1 MAPTVYWGN
10 GHYYEYV
17 PSNQYWGS
25 VEYDARQRSHQG
37 LQGYLATVT
46 SAGEN
51 EFIQQRSNNNAAIA
65 GDAYL
70 GGFWVNN
77 NRTWSWKT
85 GPENGSWFWENNAAV
100 TGWYSNWQAAGRNGD
115 GSQGADALQMW
126 ANNGSNTGKW
136 DDTNSKHNYITEYGW
151 SGPQFT
157 VGLTGTPIN
166 GIENGT
172 AARFTI
178 TANKF
183 VPSDYYDVRNTDGN
197 TNALISIPL
206 TFGGTATLGVDYTV
220 SYSNG
225 LGGNGSNAYIKNG
238 SSVDVIIT
246 QINDSIWESTKD
258 VTITINDNDVNNDT
272 YAIAQGATTF
282 QRAIIS
288 DDEPVLTM
296 GNSLRK
302 SIYFPYNDASVSLDS
317 LTAAYTSFDAT
328 INKNFDGFTAEG
340 LIDNFAVRWQGYVK
354 IETTGQYI
362 FTARGDDGLR
372 LKVNNNQVI
381 NQWQVQGATSYSSSQ
396 IQLTAGSWVPVQLD
410 YYQGNGG
417 KEVSLS
423 WTRPNPNGGAA
434 ITELIP
440 SSSFAPYL
448 PTQQTGS
455 VSEGPNGG
463 ADTIAQ
469 GFTIYSNKNITN
481 TLDVKVAAA
490 STGGASYSSQ
500 SAQMATFNN
509 ASRNALQLNGSTY
522 LNVGNPSKLQL
533 SAGTI
538 EAWIKTSGAGSGDR
552 AILTKVGNFE
562 LKLVDNKLA
571 IHNFGTNATTVIQ
584 PDLYLNDNRWH
595 HVALAFGSSTASV
608 YVDGKQVGSNSYT
621 YSSPSP
627 AANNVTI
634 GGWSNYSQP
643 TNASFDEVRIWNR
656 KLTGDEIKNYNTYPL
671 DQGNLPAGLVA
682 YFPMDEGSGSTV
694 FDKTANPS
702 NASIIGTANWAG
714 AVQASANNQGFAQLG
729 GSSSRVGDN
738 YMVFA
743 NQNDANNKANP
754 LGGTGISTVSITTAA
769 QSGQNFLS
777 LNGSNQYAT
786 LPQQSLGGP
795 LTIESWVKLNSY
807 SDWSR
812 IIDLGNGP
820 GNNNIMIGF
829 KENTGTLFF
838 QGIDASGATYIH
850 ITTSVQPP
858 LNQWNHIAASIDSN
872 RNTTLYLNGVAIGS
886 AVASALPPVATRS
899 NNYVGRSNWPGDAY
913 LNGSIDELRI
923 YNTARTADTISND
936 RYNTVNPSDS
946 SLVYAYSFNSASG
959 NQSPSNLTGAS
970 SASLLNG
977 ASIGSSAALDGS
989 PAANNLWLRVLGD
1002 AYAKPN
1008 EKIQLELIDNAYGI
1022 TTDGYTVVG
1031 SPNSLTISDSAPVV
1045 SILSTVDPTEGSLG
1059 YVDLSF
1065 DKPVTSAAGL
1075 KLKYTLSGN
1084 ATAGQDYLY
1093 PTARLNTDPNSAN
1106 YQAQNIV
1113 YFAKGS
1119 TGGRI
1124 YLPGV
1129 QDAVAEGLE
1138 SIQLTLVDNIETN
1151 SDSNPFSYTGYS
1163 IAANASQTTL
1173 NLKDSGYYAP
1183 GVAIT
1188 AQGKTGT
1195 AALRFNGSSDRLR
1208 TSISEAAT
1216 NTSRE
1221 LVFRTTSANG
1231 GLYQLNANATSDYLG
1246 LYLQNGNLVS
1256 KLGASSLLST
1266 TAGNY
1271 ADGNWHRVL
1280 VTVGSNGGHCL
1291 YVDGQLVASNS
1302 VQTSA
1307 SGGPFSSSFVGYNGN
1322 GGSAGSYFNG
1332 DIRSLRNWDQ
1342 ELTSNHATGLPTTLP
1357 AAKNWLDFN
1366 SNRIVD
1372 YTAAAGSLAS
1382 SLTVEG
1388 SLQTVTTTQVRATSS
1403 NTAALQL
1410 KLTSQPTDSVTMVI
1424 TATNASVASGAS
1436 LTFTPSTWDTAQTV
1450 NLTGISSS
1458 QQATITASAS
1468 SSDSN
1473 YIRSS
1478 TLTVLPFGWSGSQQL
1493 DLVEGGPV
1501 VAIVPIASISA
1512 TNNSVE
1518 GPTKGD
1524 KSGFEI
1530 VFTDPVPTGGGELL
1544 FTLNQGLSG
1553 NGIAKV
1559 DSKEFGANLSGGIL
1573 QLDGTAN
1580 GYAALPSKLMGGALT
1595 IEAWVNVKQFTNW
1608 ARIVDLGNG
1617 DSNSNIILGFE
1628 TTTGK
1633 PMFQLQNGT
1642 GSYLIDLKTN
1652 VALQLGQWAHVA
1664 ATIDANKLATIYIN
1678 GVSAGTGTATA
1689 LPATLSRTSNLVG
1702 KSNNIND
1709 SGFNGLISDL
1719 RVYSGARTADQI
1731 SADRYSAVNNS
1742 DSTLTYAYSFNNTAN
1757 SSLTGPSNEA
1767 PVLFPGATLI
1777 PGADID
1783 VHVDHTYRPLQ
1794 FSGANNQSLDLPNKT
1809 IGGDLSI
1816 EAWVNLSAYASN
1828 GTIVDIG
1835 SGGSGA
1841 TTDNITLGFDG
1852 ATGSPVFRLF
1862 NGSTKILELKANTSY
1877 VPLNQWSHVAAT
1889 IDSNRLATLYINGV
1903 AVGSAT
1909 ASAAASS
1916 LLRNKTRI
1924 GNTVVSSAPINGSL
1938 RDLNIYDVCRT
1949 SAQIKQDLY
1958 TSPSQSLS
1966 TGNNPSLLWS
1976 YALNNSRNN
1985 RFSSTSPGEVL
1996 VNGSFASTP
2005 TYGILLDA
2013 GSQTTSVA
2021 LTSVDNNIAQGNR
2034 TVQINV
2040 LPSAGYGI
2048 STTSTSTFTLSDNDE
2063 AGLDLAVLVNDQA
2076 NSNSNAT
2083 WSPLSDGN
2091 YKITVSEADRQG
2103 SSITRHT
2110 IGVRLKSQPL
2120 ATVLVQIPASTS
2132 NAVDVYNA
2140 DTIVPFAGLTFTPGD
2155 WSTYKKIDVVGKD
2168 DGQAAGDRN
2177 TYLSFSLSN
2186 SSDTTYQSV
2195 TSGVDVLTSNADTL
2209 SISSGLAAQPDS
2221 TGTVAFLSTT
2231 PGGSIG
2237 ELGSLELDGSSTG
2250 YATLPQKSI
2259 GGPLTFETWVNL
2271 KSYTNWS
2278 RILDLGNGPGNNNIM
2293 LGLTGDTG
2301 NLFFQVID
2309 GSGVTTVHINPS
2321 VQPPLNQWNHIAAT
2335 IDSNRNAT
2343 LYLNGAVIGS
2353 AVATALPPVTT
2364 RSNNYIGRSNWQA
2377 DANLNGSIQDLR
2389 LYSASRTQSQIIAD
2403 SQSTVNPADATLTY
2417 AYRFN
2422 GNTNSSRSGDPATTQ
2437 FSGASLRGE
2446 GSSGLNFNGSTAQYA
2461 SLTPKSLGGPLTMEA
2476 WVNVKQYTN
2485 YPSIIDLGNGVG
2497 VNQIML
2503 WLNEATGKPRFL
2515 IQDAAGNNVLDVI
2528 ASVPLQLNQWA
2539 HVAATIDSN
2548 KLATIYVNGVS
2559 VATGTASALPET
2571 LSRSSNLIGK
2581 ASRSWHDGFN
2591 GTIRDVRVYSG
2602 ARTVEQI
2609 NADRF
2614 SAISADDS
2622 LVYGYDL
2629 VNSATSA
2636 TNPSE
2641 VATVVGSTFGP
2652 STGNTGNQTFTVS
2665 LKQARSTDTPVY
2677 FQLDGT
2683 SKERIGSDLIINEFS
2698 RSTAR
2703 GLNEFIFDNYV
2714 QQTASDQLQASSFS
2728 RRQVDSNGINET
2740 YASTYASASSPLR
2753 YALRWTGF
2761 VYIPTDGYYAF
2772 KSKSDSGV
2780 RLTINN
2786 QLLIDRWNNVATSA
2800 TNPTTTYIADSLYL
2814 TGGTYVPIAYDY
2826 FDSNTAS
2833 TNTSIAQLWW
2843 QRPNP
2848 AGVGTTEELIPANH
2862 FSVNGLDSVLIP
2874 ANSTSASF
2882 SVSTVDNLIAQ
2893 KNDQL
2898 TFSLLSNP
2906 GIKIKAGS
2914 YTQTGSQTTIKLK
2927 LDGAYQDSLALS
2939 SGTTLDFRVDDG
2951 QSGGS
2956 VVNSIT
2962 LTSDVTLFNGFE
2974 VSVTGTHAN
2983 ANAFTT
2989 SMAAAYRPVTYRPNL
3004 NVVATSA
3011 FTNTGLSRQ
3020 LFAGYTDP
3028 SKGLYALTPTTT
3040 ATDSNSINETDA
3052 SFAPLTPTD
3061 NFAARWTGYIKIPS
3075 TGTYRFRTVAD
3086 NGVRLYVDGTN
3097 LIDNWTASVQRSI
3110 ESTAQNYTQGQ
3121 LVAVTMDYYS
3131 TTGTSTAQL
3140 EWSYSGTGVTTVTN
3154 QVIPDSSFSQLSG
3167 TIGLKLNES
3176 DASLTR
3182 SLKAGDA
3189 LQFSNGTSLRVN
3201 SDVTLSTTAT
3211 AVSASLSAIA
3221 PEATVSSGATLT
3233 LPAAAGA
3240 QVTVIDNDRAGFRIT
3255 SDAAGLQTVLAT
3267 DSFSINEA
3275 DSNGPGLTRYLAL
3288 TTQPTK
3294 TVTVFLESAAT
3305 NHALLK
3311 DGSSSQAQ
3319 KRIPLTFTPS
3329 NWSTPQ
3335 AFSVIPQRDQIDT
3348 GNVDVGIF
3356 ATATSDDLFYNSL
3369 KPENNGK
3376 VFNIN
3381 KVDMDVPA
3389 INTSAVSVATG
3400 EGSNSNGSF
3409 TVSLSTKPT
3418 ANVNVTL
3425 HPADGQFTV
3434 NNASINNDQVLVFT
3448 PTNWNIPQQVQV
3460 QAVANNIVQDTT
3472 ISQLQLKSS
3481 SSDASYTN
3489 LTTSDVSVVITHNT
3503 LPTVRLELVSLSE
3516 ATAENGKPASWR
3528 LVSNAPVPSSWG
3540 STGLVVGYGVSN
3552 ALSSANL
3559 DGNATESVS
3568 INSLVQG
3575 LNSSGTIRIAPG
3587 QTTSNAFI
3595 MPIDD
3600 FAVDGVDKTFQLNL
3614 QAGSGYTL
3622 DPSASSA
3629 TITIK
3634 DDDNAGIMIVQAGER
3649 TMAVEGAPASQFQ
3662 VCLLSQPTST
3672 VTLQLADIS
3681 TVASGQSGTPI
3692 SQLTINNPTLTFT
3705 KDNWNVLQ
3713 VVNVVANDDNRIEDG
3728 TGSRLNTGIHTGQ
3741 IQYTFT
3747 SNDTNYASAG
3757 KADNHFTKTRQDI
3770 DILDRPLDPAT
3781 YQGLD
3786 QALTTLMDGLN
3797 ALSLPMVGNLKGKVG
3812 LGFNEFLDK
3821 LIDSIRTT
3829 PQLTSKKLEK
3839 LLKDSIGVGI
3849 TVDMTMDTQGLAI
3862 SFGIQDQY
3870 ALYSIPLAADFAIPA
3885 FGFQTKGAIDGT
3897 FNYAAV
3903 LKMGVDKQKGFYLD
3917 TNNTTFTAN
3926 YKTGLSDNFSLTGGL
3941 GYLQLDAVNKA
3952 SPHTGSNG
3960 ASMAGLTGEKTGMD
3974 ASFTLTLNS
3983 PYTSNAASPFNV
3995 ATKVDVSKLLSTN
4008 FSNLF
4013 QYSFSGNA
4021 ALSLGVTTSV
4031 GGSSVIP
4038 SFSFD
4043 LSSIMPLFDYTN
4055 KPDESTSAQAQASNI
4070 FFDNIKLDMG
4080 SFVTGLIRPSIAAI
4094 DGILK
4099 PIYPIINALYA
4110 DTYVFSKLGIASA
4123 FDGNG
4128 DGKASTIE
4136 LARFTANLIARLNP
4150 GNPKALQLVQSIDN
4164 TIEFCDTLKGVID
4177 LMGELSSMSKDESY
4191 TIDFGSYT
4199 LPNFN
4204 ASSDNPADS
4213 TNNKDVNNQSGTL
4226 ASSQSTS
4233 NAAKNKTGRGAKLS
4247 QVFNNLKDLGFQ
4259 IPLIE
4264 DPANIIKLLFGQ
4276 NVDLFTWQLPST
4288 GLSSSVEKVFPI
4300 YGALYGVMRGGYGMS
4315 TDLSFGFD
4323 TAGIQQWS
4331 RGGFNLKDSYQALD
4345 GFYVATGRPQLT
4357 FEALMEAGLGL
4368 GGNGIRVDMT
4378 GGLLGTAEFELLDPG
4393 GVSGTSD
4400 GKLRGSEIA
4409 ANITNPLNLFQLTG
4423 QIAAVLNAQAQIGI
4437 DAGTFTYWMTVWK
4450 QRLATIPIFKFGIGG
4465 SYGSGQASNS
4475 YLQGSTVFFDGNFNG
4490 IIDPGEPTAITS
4502 QEDGSYSLEID
4513 NRTFD
4518 TNHNGTIDSEEGML
4532 VVYGGVDSV
4541 SQAPIRT
4548 PFVAPYGAMVTPL
4561 TSLYAYSLII
4571 AKDKPGF
4578 SEDAVKAKIQEFFL
4592 LGNYDFLNR
4601 DPEGDLLQAETADGN
4616 SSFFLTAEQKV
4627 TAKNAYMAHIKLH
4640 LASYYLETLGE
4651 NVLPNLFPN
4660 DLPNKLRLNKE
4671 LYSQIIAYIEATDAQ
4686 DPTGSKLTIS
4696 TFNTIYSAIADGM
4709 IAYISQATTD
4719 QRSIATVKSLLT
4731 NIASRSEL
4739 AFNELD
4745 AIANAYEGRAFFDKV
4760 NEVKAAIFDGILSE
4774 MTSAINLYQ
4783 ASPAIPMLANGAKF
4797 DPTNPISFKKKSTL
4811 LATDPL
4817 VKMNDTMIDFKA
4829 FLNPGSSRT
4838 SLGFDL
4844 KAVGGSLLSE
4854 LDPDKTGIQK
4864 SNKQLSYFIIDDL
4877 TGIKTPFLYDPVEG
4891 VGARFY
4897 DLTGS
4902 GMANFVHLHYMDGKL
4917 GDMDGVKDGTISDP
4931 SSAAV
4936 VDSTP
4941 TLHLVNPNTLQI
4953 GDISI
4958 TVDTALFVSLTL
4970 KSNSADLNEIGYLV
4984 LNSGDDPNSVS
4995 LADLL
5000 SKGQILFSSL
5010 ATASNLSLGSTL
5022 LSRDLQITNNQKILC
5037 FETKGTTLQQL
5048 AAGKTNL
5055 AALGSQFQFLTW
5067 SAQEGSKTAS
5077 LNSNSGLSIEL
5088 NLNNSA
5094 PGLNALISCD
5104 QSFAPVLNTTAL
5116 ADNVLTGSL
5125 SYNREASFNSSVGF
5139 YKVLD
5144 RNGSLFDAV
5153 TGRSLDPTALQ
5164 AADQARYRELA
5175 LSDAN
5180 KTSALDGI
5188 ATTNGQLVQKDFSV
5202 AGGAFYAPFAIVS
5215 STQQTYFAFAAANT
5229 DGINHFKMMGANVF
5243 GLEDMVG
5250 GGDRDYNDLLVGID
5264 FKNYVTV

>member
-17 PSNQYWGS
+17 TDQLWWGS
-25 VEYDARQRSHQG
+25 AEYYAGIRTHQG
-37 LQGYLATVT
+37 LQGYLATVR
-46 SAGEN
+46 SQGEN
-51 EFIQQRSNNNAAIA
+51 EFIHQRSNNNSQI
-65 GDAYL
+65 GGNAYL
-70 GGFWVNN
+70 GGQYVGNKN
-77 NRTWSWKT
+77 TWSWKT
-85 GPENGSWFWENNAAV
+85 GPDAGIWFWENNAAV
-100 TGWYSNWQAAGRNGD
+100 PGQYNNRQNSGWNGD
-115 GSQGADALQMW
+115 
-126 ANNGSNTGKW
+126 NGSADSLAMWSSDGKW
-136 DDTNSKHNYITEYGW
+136 DDTNNKKNYITEYGW

-166 GIENGT
+166 GIENGSP
-172 AARFTI
+172 AKFTI

-183 VPSDYYDVRNTDGN
+183 VPNDYYDVRYANDN
-197 TNALISIPL
+197 NNALINIPL
-206 TFGGTATLGVDYTV
+206 TFGGTAALGVDYTV

-225 LGGNGSNAYIKNG
+225 MGGNGSNAFIKNG

-246 QINDSIWESTKD
+246 PINDSIWESTKD
-258 VTITINDNDVNNDT
+258 ITLTISDNDTNNDT
-272 YAIAQGATTF
+272 YAIAEGATTF

-296 GNSLRK
+296 GHSLRK
-302 SIYFPYNDASVSLDS
+302 SIYFPYNDSSVSLDS

-328 INKNFDGFTAEG
+328 INKDFDGFTAEG
-340 LIDNFAVRWQGYVK
+340 LTDNFAVRWQGYVK
-354 IETTGQYI
+354 IQTTGQYV

-381 NQWQVQGATSYSSSQ
+381 NQWQVQGATSYNSSP
-396 IQLTAGSWVPVQLD
+396 IQLTAGSWVPLQLD

-423 WTRPNPNGGAA
+423 WTRPNPNGGTA

-448 PTQQTGS
+448 PTQLTGS

-469 GFTIYSNKNITN
+469 GFTIYSNKNINN

-509 ASRNALQLNGSTY
+509 ASKHALQLNGSTY

-533 SAGTI
+533 TTGTV
-538 EAWIKTSGAGSGDR
+538 EVWIKTSNAGSGDR
-552 AILTKVGNFE
+552 LIFTKNGSFE
-562 LKLVDNKLA
+562 LKLIDNKLTLY
-571 IHNFGTNATTVIQ
+571 NFGTSLHTIIQ

-595 HVALAFGSSTASV
+595 HVALAFGSGTASV

-621 YSSPSP
+621 YSSPNPS
-627 AANNVTI
+627 ANNVTI
-634 GGWSNYSQP
+634 GGWNGYSQP
-643 TNASFDEVRIWNR
+643 TNAAIDEVRIWNR
-656 KLTGDEIKNYNTYPL
+656 KLSGDEIKNYNTYPL
-671 DQGNLPAGLVA
+671 DQGNLPSGLVA

-694 FDKTANPS
+694 VDKTANPS
-702 NASIIGTANWAG
+702 NATIVGTANWTG

-769 QSGQNFLS
+769 QSGQNFLA

-795 LTIESWVKLNSY
+795 LTIESLVKFNSY
-807 SDWSR
+807 TTWSR

-829 KENTGTLFF
+829 TGNTGTLFF
-838 QGIDASGATYIH
+838 QGIDASGATYVH

-858 LNQWNHIAASIDSN
+858 LNQWNQIAASIDSN
-872 RNTTLYLNGVAIGS
+872 RNATLYLNGVAIGS
-886 AVASALPPVATRS
+886 AVATALPPVATRS
-899 NNYVGRSNWPGDAY
+899 NNYIGRSNWSADAY

-923 YNTARTADTISND
+923 YSTARTADTIRND
-936 RYNTVNPSDS
+936 RYNTVNPGDS
-946 SLVYAYSFNSASG
+946 TLVYAYSFNSASS

-970 SASLLNG
+970 GVSLLNG
-977 ASIGSSAALDGS
+977 ASIGSSDAVDGS

-1008 EKIQLELIDNAYGI
+1008 QQIQLDLVDNAYGI
-1022 TTDGYTVVG
+1022 TADGYTVVG

-1045 SILSTVDPTEGSLG
+1045 SILSKVDPTEGSLG

-1075 KLKYTLSGN
+1075 KVKYTLSGN

-1113 YFAKGS
+1113 YFAAGS

-1151 SDSNPFSYTGYS
+1151 SNNFTYTGYS
-1163 IAANASQTTL
+1163 VAANASQTTL

-1221 LVFRTTSANG
+1221 IVFRTSSANG

-1266 TAGNY
+1266 TARNY
-1271 ADGNWHRVL
+1271 ADNNWHRVL

-1302 VQTSA
+1302 AQTSA

-1388 SLQTVTTTQVRATSS
+1388 SLQTVTTTQVRATSN

-1424 TATNASVASGAS
+1424 TATNATVASGAS
-1436 LTFTPSTWDTAQTV
+1436 LTFTSSNWDTAQTV

-1458 QQATITASAS
+1458 QLATITASAS

-1473 YIRSS
+1473 YNRSS

-1518 GPTKGD
+1518 GPTKAD
-1524 KSGFEI
+1524 KSGFDI
-1530 VFTDPVPTGGGELL
+1530 VLTDPVATGGGELL

-1559 DSKEFGANLSGGIL
+1559 DSNQVGAILSGGIL
-1573 QLDGTAN
+1573 QLDSSAN
-1580 GYAALPSKLMGGALT
+1580 GYAALPSKSIGGALT
-1595 IEAWVNVKQFTNW
+1595 IEAWVNIKSYANW
-1608 ARIVDLGNG
+1608 SRIIDFGNGALNHNIVLGQLGSTGRLVFHVYDGSGNRIVDLEPLTQIPLN
-1617 DSNSNIILGFE
+1617 E
-1628 TTTGK
+1628 WT
-1633 PMFQLQNGT
+1633 
-1642 GSYLIDLKTN
+1642 
-1652 VALQLGQWAHVA
+1652 HVA
-1664 ATIDANKLATIYIN
+1664 ATIDPQRNAKLYMN
-1678 GVSAGTGTATA
+1678 GAVIGTALA
-1689 LPATLSRTSNLVG
+1689 SSLPATMQR
-1702 KSNNIND
+1702 SNNYVGRSNWGGD
-1709 SGFNGLISDL
+1709 AYLNGSLSDL
-1719 RVYSGARTADQI
+1719 RVYSGARTAEQI
-1731 SADRYSAVNNS
+1731 NQDRYTSVDAS
-1742 DSTLTYAYSFNNTAN
+1742 DSSLTYAYSFNNTAN
-1757 SSLTGPSNEA
+1757 SSLAGSNNGA
-1767 PVLFPGATLI
+1767 PTLFSGATLVSG
-1777 PGADID
+1777 PDIT
-1783 VHVDHTYRPLQ
+1783 VQADHTYRPLK
-1794 FSGANNQSLDLPNKT
+1794 FNGVSNQYLDLPNKT

-1835 SGGSGA
+1835 SGA
-1841 TTDNITLGFDG
+1841 TTDNITLAFDG
-1852 ATGSPVFRLF
+1852 ATGSPVFRIF
-1862 NGSTKILELKANTSY
+1862 NGSTKVLELKATTSY

-1903 AVGSAT
+1903 AVASAT

-1916 LLRNKTRI
+1916 LLRNETRI
-1924 GNTVVSSAPINGSL
+1924 GNTVLSSAPLNGSL
-1938 RDLNIYDVCRT
+1938 RDLNIYNVCRS
-1949 SAQIKQDLY
+1949 SAQIKEDLY
-1958 TSPSQSLS
+1958 TSPNQSLS
-1966 TGNNPSLLWS
+1966 TGSNPSLLWS
-1976 YALNNSRNN
+1976 YALNNNTIS
-1985 RFSSTSPGEVL
+1985 RFSSTSTGETL
-1996 VNGSFASTP
+1996 SNGSFATTP
-2005 TYGILLDA
+2005 TYGIMLEA
-2013 GSQTTSVA
+2013 GTQAASIA
-2021 LTSVDNNIAQGNR
+2021 LTSVDNNIAQGDR
-2034 TVQINV
+2034 TVQINL

-2048 STTSTSTFTLSDNDE
+2048 STTSTSTFTLSDDDA
-2063 AGLDLAVLVNDQA
+2063 AGLDLALLVKDQA
-2076 NSNSNAT
+2076 DPTTDAT
-2083 WSPLSDGN
+2083 WSPLNDGN

-2103 SSITRHT
+2103 ATITTRHT

-2120 ATVLVQIPASTS
+2120 ATVLVQTPASTS
-2132 NAVDVYNA
+2132 TAIDVYNA
-2140 DTIVPFAGLTFTPGD
+2140 GTITPFSGLTFTPGD
-2155 WSTYKKIDVVGKD
+2155 WSTYKMIDIVGRD

-2177 TYLSFSLSN
+2177 TYLNFSLSN

-2195 TSGVDVLTSNADTL
+2195 TSGVDVLTSNADSLT
-2209 SISSGLAAQPDS
+2209 ISSGLAAQPDS

-2237 ELGSLELDGSSTG
+2237 EVGALVLDGSNTG
-2250 YATLPQKSI
+2250 YATLPSKSI
-2259 GGPLTFETWVNL
+2259 GGALTVGSWVNI

-2278 RILDLGNGPGNNNIM
+2278 RIIDFGNGAGNHNIF
-2293 LGLTGDTG
+2293 LGQFESSGRLV
-2301 NLFFQVID
+2301 FQVFD
-2309 GSGVTTVHINPS
+2309 GSGNLLVDLKSTNQIA
-2321 VQPPLNQWNHIAAT
+2321 LNEWTHVAAT
-2335 IDSNRNAT
+2335 IDDQKNVK
-2343 LYLNGAVIGS
+2343 LYINGAVIGA
-2353 AVATALPPVTT
+2353 AVASSLPATIQ
-2364 RSNNYIGRSNWQA
+2364 RSNNFVGRSNWGG
-2377 DANLNGSIQDLR
+2377 DSYLNGSISDLR
-2389 LYSASRTQSQIIAD
+2389 VYSGARTADQINTD
-2403 SQSTVNPADATLTY
+2403 RYSTVNASDSSLTY
-2417 AYRFN
+2417 AYGFN
-2422 GNTNSSRSGDPATTQ
+2422 GTASSSRSGDEAATQ
-2437 FSGASLRGE
+2437 FSGASLVGG
-2446 GSSGLNFNGSTAQYA
+2446 GSGGLNFNGSTAQYA
-2461 SLTPKSLGGPLTMEA
+2461 SLTPKTLGGPLTMEA

-2485 YPSIIDLGNGVG
+2485 WPSIIDLGNGVG
-2497 VNQIML
+2497 VHQIILML
-2503 WLNEATGKPRFL
+2503 HEASGKPRFL

-2559 VATGTASALPET
+2559 VGTGIATALPAT

-2581 ASRSWHDGFN
+2581 ASRSWHDNLN
-2591 GTIRDVRVYSG
+2591 GTIRDVRVYSE
-2602 ARTVEQI
+2602 ARSIEQI

-2614 SAISADDS
+2614 NAISADDS

-2641 VATVVGSTFGP
+2641 VATIVGSTFGP
-2652 STGNTGNQTFTVS
+2652 SNGNTGSQTFTVS
-2665 LKQARSTDTPVY
+2665 LKQARSTDTRVY
-2677 FQLDGT
+2677 LQLDGT
-2683 SKERIGSDLIINEFS
+2683 SRERVNSDFIINESS
-2698 RSTAR
+2698 RTTSK

-2714 QQTASDQLQASSFS
+2714 QQASSDQLAASSFS

-2740 YASTYASASSPLR
+2740 YASTYGSASTPLR

-2761 VYIPTDGYYAF
+2761 VYIPTDGYYVF

-2780 RLTINN
+2780 RLTIDN
-2786 QLLIDRWNNVATSA
+2786 QLLIDRWHNVATSA
-2800 TNPTTTYIADSLYL
+2800 TNPSTTYIADSLYL
-2814 TGGTYVPIAYDY
+2814 AGGTYVPITYDY
-2826 FDSNTAS
+2826 YDSNTSSA
-2833 TNTSIAQLWW
+2833 NTSIAQLWW

-2848 AGVGTTEELIPANH
+2848 SGVGTTDELIPANH

-2898 TFSLLSNP
+2898 SFSLLSNP

-2914 YTQTGSQTTIKLK
+2914 YTQSGSTTTIKLK
-2927 LDGAYQDSLALS
+2927 LNGAYQDSLLLS
-2939 SGTTLDFRVDDG
+2939 SGTVLDFLVDDG
-2951 QSGGS
+2951 QSVGS

-2962 LTSDVTLFNGFE
+2962 LTADVTLFNGFE
-2974 VSVTGTHAN
+2974 VSATGTHAN

-2989 SMAAAYRPVTYRPNL
+2989 TMAAAYRPESYRPNL
-3004 NVVATSA
+3004 NVVATSN

-3020 LFAGYTDP
+3020 LFSGYTDP
-3028 SKGLYALTPTTT
+3028 SIGLYALVPTAT
-3040 ATDSNSINETDA
+3040 ATDSNGINETDA
-3052 SFAPLTPTD
+3052 SFAPLSPTN

-3086 NGVRLYVDGTN
+3086 NGVRLYVDGTK
-3097 LIDNWTASVQRSI
+3097 LIDNWTASVQRTIDSGDQ
-3110 ESTAQNYTQGQ
+3110 TYTQGQ

-3140 EWSYSGTGVTTVTN
+3140 QWSYSGTGVTTVTN
-3154 QVIPDSSFSQLSG
+3154 QVIPDSAFSQLSG
-3167 TIGLKLNES
+3167 SIGLRLNES
-3176 DASLTR
+3176 DATLTR

-3201 SDVTLSTTAT
+3201 TDVTLSTTAT
-3211 AVSASLSAIA
+3211 TVSASLSAFA
-3221 PEATVSSGATLT
+3221 PEATVSSGATLS
-3233 LPAAAGA
+3233 LPASTGA

-3255 SDAAGLQTVLAT
+3255 SDAAGLQSVLAT
-3267 DSFSINEA
+3267 DTFSINEA
-3275 DSNGPGLTRYLAL
+3275 DSNGTGLTRYLAL

-3294 TVTVFLESAAT
+3294 TVTVYLESAAT

-3356 ATATSDDLFYNSL
+3356 VTATSDDLFYNNL
-3369 KPENNGK
+3369 RPGTNGK
-3376 VFNIN
+3376 VFTIS

-3389 INTSAVSVATG
+3389 IITSAVSVATG

-3418 ANVNVTL
+3418 ANVNVIL
-3425 HPADGQFTV
+3425 HPTDGQFTV

-3448 PTNWNIPQQVQV
+3448 PSNWNIPQQVQV

-3489 LTTSDVSVVITHNT
+3489 LTTTDVSVVITHNS
-3503 LPTVRLELVSLSE
+3503 LPTVRLELVQLSE

-3528 LVSNAPVPSSWG
+3528 LVSNAPIPTSWG
-3540 STGLVVGYGVSN
+3540 STGLVVGYSVSN

-3559 DGNATESVS
+3559 DGTTTEPVL

-3587 QTTSNAFI
+3587 QTTSNAFV

-3600 FAVDGVDKTFQLNL
+3600 FTVDGVDKTFQLNL
-3614 QAGSGYTL
+3614 QAGSSYNL
-3622 DPSASSA
+3622 DPSASTA

-3634 DDDNAGIMIVQAGER
+3634 DDDVAGIMIVQAGER
-3649 TMAVEGAPASQFQ
+3649 TMAVERATASQFQ

-3672 VTLQLADIS
+3672 VTIQLSDIS
-3681 TVASGQSGTPI
+3681 TVAAGQSGTPI
-3692 SQLTINNPTLTFT
+3692 RQLTVNNPTLTFT

-3713 VVNVVANDDNRIEDG
+3713 VVNIAANDDNRIEDG
-3728 TGSRLNTGIHTGQ
+3728 TGTRLNTGIHTGQ
-3741 IQYTFT
+3741 IQYAFT
-3747 SNDTNYASAG
+3747 SNDSNYSSAG
-3757 KADNHFTKTRQDI
+3757 KAANHFTNTTQAI

-3797 ALSLPMVGNLKGKVG
+3797 ALSLPMVGNLEGKVG
-3812 LGFNEFLDK
+3812 LGFNKFLDK
-3821 LIDSIRTT
+3821 LIDSIRTA

-3839 LLKDSIGVGI
+3839 LLRDSIGVDI
-3849 TVDMTMDTQGLAI
+3849 DVDMTMNSEGLAI
-3862 SFGIQDQY
+3862 TFGIEDQY
-3870 ALYSIPLAADFAIPA
+3870 DLYSIPLAADFGIPA
-3885 FGFQTKGAIDGT
+3885 FGFQTNGAIDGT
-3897 FNYAAV
+3897 FDYSAV
-3903 LKMGVDKQKGFYLD
+3903 LAMGIDINNGFYLD
-3917 TNNTTFTAN
+3917 TENTTFTAN
-3926 YKTGLSDNFSLTGGL
+3926 YITGLSDDFSLTGGL
-3941 GYLQLDAVNKA
+3941 GYLQLDAVNKP
-3952 SPHTGSNG
+3952 SPHTDSNG
-3960 ASMAGLTGEKTGMD
+3960 DPVDGLTDESTGMN
-3974 ASFTLTLNS
+3974 ANFTLTLNS
-3983 PYTSNAASPFNV
+3983 PYEDNEARPFTDAS
-3995 ATKVDVSKLLSTN
+3995 KVDVPKLLSTD
-4008 FSNLF
+4008 FSDLF
-4013 QYSFSGNA
+4013 QYSFNGNA
-4021 ALSLGVTTSV
+4021 ALSLGVTTSA

-4055 KPDESTSAQAQASNI
+4055 KPDEPEQPNQQEEESNI
-4070 FFDNIKLDMG
+4070 FFDNIELDMG
-4080 SFVTGLIRPSIAAI
+4080 SFVTGFIRPSIAAI

-4099 PIYPIINALYA
+4099 SIYPIINALYA
-4110 DTYVFSKLGIASA
+4110 DTYVFSKLGIAGV
-4123 FDGNG
+4123 FDDNN

-4136 LARFTANLIARLNP
+4136 LAQFTANLIAKLSP
-4150 GNPKALQLVQSIDN
+4150 GNPKALELVQSIED
-4164 TIEFCDTLKGVID
+4164 TIAFCDTLKGVID
-4177 LMGELSSMSKDESY
+4177 LMGELNSMSKDESF

-4199 LPNFN
+4199 LPNFR

-4213 TNNKDVNNQSGTL
+4213 TSSKNVDNQAGTL

-4233 NAAKNKTGRGAKLS
+4233 AAASTKTGRGAKLS
-4247 QVFNNLKDLGFQ
+4247 KAFNDLKDLGFS

-4264 DPANIIKLLFGQ
+4264 NPANIIKLLFGQ
-4276 NVDLFTWQLPST
+4276 NVDLFTWQLPDT

-4331 RGGFNLKDSYQALD
+4331 RDGFKLQDSYKALD
-4345 GFYVATGRPQLT
+4345 GFYIATGSPQLT
-4357 FEALMEAGLGL
+4357 FEALMEAGLGV
-4368 GGNGIRVDMT
+4368 GGNGIRADIT

-4409 ANITNPLNLFQLTG
+4409 ANISTPLNLFQLTG
-4423 QIAAVLNAQAQIGI
+4423 QIAAVLNTTVQVGI
-4437 DAGTFTYWMTVWK
+4437 DAGAFTYWATVWR

-4518 TNHNGTIDSEEGML
+4518 TNHNGTIESGEGML

-4578 SEDAVKAKIQEFFL
+4578 SEEAVKAKIQDFFL
-4592 LGNYDFLNR
+4592 LDNYDFLNR

-4616 SSFFLTAEQKV
+4616 SSFFLTPEQKV

-4651 NVLPNLFPN
+4651 NVLPNIFPN

-4709 IAYISQATTD
+4709 IAYISQATTH
-4719 QRSIATVKSLLT
+4719 QRSIATVKSMLT

-4745 AIANAYEGRAFFDKV
+4745 AIAKAYEGRAFFDKV

-4783 ASPAIPMLANGAKF
+4783 ASPVIPTLANGAKF

-4829 FLNPGSSRT
+4829 ILKPGTSRT

-4854 LDPDKTGIQK
+4854 LDPDKTGVQK

-4877 TGIKTPFLYDPVEG
+4877 TGIKTPFLFDPVEG

-4902 GMANFVHLHYMDGKL
+4902 GMANFVHLYYVDGKL
-4917 GDMDGVKDGTISDP
+4917 GDMDVVQGTISDP

-4941 TLHLVNPNTLQI
+4941 SLHLINSNTLQI

-4970 KSNSADLNEIGYLV
+4970 RSNSSDLNEIGYLV
-4984 LNSGDDPNSVS
+4984 LDSGDDPNSIS

-5000 SKGQILFSSL
+5000 SNGQILFSSL
-5010 ATASNLSLGSTL
+5010 ATASNLSLGNTQ

-5048 AAGKTNL
+5048 AVGKTNL

-5067 SAQEGSKTAS
+5067 SAQEGSKTAR

-5094 PGLNALISCD
+5094 PGLNALISSD

-5116 ADNVLTGSL
+5116 ADNLLIGSL
-5125 SYNREASFNSSVGF
+5125 SYNREADFNSTVGF
-5139 YKVLD
+5139 YQVLD
-5144 RNGSLFDAV
+5144 RNGSLYDSV
-5153 TGRSLDPTALQ
+5153 TGRTLDPMALL
-5164 AADQARYRELA
+5164 ASDQDRYRELA
-5175 LSDAN
+5175 LSEAN
-5180 KTSALDGI
+5180 LVSALDGI
-5188 ATTNGQLVQKDFSV
+5188 ATTNRQLVQKEFSV
-5202 AGGAFYAPFAIVS
+5202 AGGAYYAPFAIVS
-5215 STQQTYFAFAAANT
+5215 TTQQTYFAFAAVNT
-5229 DGINHFKMMGANVF
+5229 DGVNHFKKMGDNVF
-5243 GLEDMVG
+5243 GLEDIHG

-5264 FKNYVTV
+5264 FKNYVTI

>member
-1 MAPTVYWGN
+1 MAPSVYWGN

-17 PSNQYWGS
+17 STAIDWDN
-25 VEYDARQRSHQG
+25 AKAAANAASHNG
-37 LQGYLATVT
+37 LAGYLATVT
-46 SAGEN
+46 SADEN
-51 EFIQQRSNNNAAIA
+51 DFIYNKSYNNYTQIPNRAWLGAMWDTSTNNWKWVEGPDNGIVFRSNNSVYQGRYNNWS
-65 GDAYL
+65 
-70 GGFWVNN
+70 GG
-77 NRTWSWKT
+77 
-85 GPENGSWFWENNAAV
+85 GPNG
-100 TGWYSNWQAAGRNGD
+100 
-115 GSQGADALQMW
+115 GARFSYYVVMW
-126 ANNGSNTGKW
+126 GPQANNEGTW
-136 DDTNSKHNYITEYGW
+136 DDDNKNTNRAYIREFGIA
-151 SGPQFT
+151 GPQFT
-157 VGLTGTPIN
+157 VGLSGTPIN
-166 GIENGT
+166 GIEGIT
-172 AARFTI
+172 PAKFRI
-178 TANKF
+178 TADRN
-183 VPSDYYDVRNTDGN
+183 VPSDYYDARNTDTN
-197 TNALISIPL
+197 TNALIKIPL
-206 TFGGTATLGVDYTV
+206 TFGGTARLNVDYTV

-225 LGGNGSNAYIKNG
+225 LGYAGTNAYIKDG
-238 SSVDVIIT
+238 SFVDIIIT
-246 QINDSIWESTKD
+246 PTNDSIWESTKD
-258 VTITINDNDVNNDT
+258 VTVTISDNDTNNDT
-272 YAIAQGATTF
+272 YAIAAGATTS
-282 QRAIIS
+282 QRAILS

-302 SIYFPYNDASVSLDS
+302 SIYFPYNDSSVSLDS

-328 INKNFDGFTAEG
+328 INKNSSGFEAEG

-354 IETTGQYI
+354 IQTTGQYV
-362 FTARGDDGLR
+362 FTARGDDGMR

-381 NQWQVQGATSYSSSQ
+381 NQWQVQGATSYDSTP

-423 WTRPNPNGGAA
+423 WTRPNPNGGTA

-463 ADTIAQ
+463 ADTIAP
-469 GFTIYSNKNITN
+469 GFTIYSNKNISTS
-481 TLDVKVAAA
+481 LDLKVAAG

-500 SAQMATFNN
+500 SSQMATFNN
-509 ASRNALQLNGSTY
+509 ASKNALQLNGSTY

-538 EAWIKTSGAGSGDR
+538 EAWIKTSDAGSGDR
-552 AILTKVGNFE
+552 AILTKFGNFE

-584 PDLYLNDNRWH
+584 PNFFLNDNRWH
-595 HVALAFGSSTASV
+595 HVALAFGNGTASV
-608 YVDGKQVGSNSYT
+608 YLDGKQVGDNYAYT
-621 YSSPSP
+621 TPSP
-627 AANNVTI
+627 GANNLTI
-634 GGWSNYSQP
+634 GGWSSYSQP
-643 TNASFDEVRIWNR
+643 TNASIDEVRIWNS
-656 KLTGDEIKNYNTYPL
+656 KLSGEVIKNNSTYPL

-694 FDKTANPS
+694 VDKTANPS
-702 NASIIGTANWAG
+702 NATIVGTANWAG
-714 AVQASANNQGFAQLG
+714 PVQASANNQGFAQLG

-738 YMVFA
+738 YMLFA
-743 NQNDANNKANP
+743 NQTDANNKANP
-754 LGGTGISTVSITTAA
+754 LGGTGLSTVSITTAA
-769 QSGQNFLS
+769 QAGQNFLS
-777 LNGSNQYAT
+777 LNGTNQYAT

-795 LTIESWVKLNSY
+795 LTIETLVKFNSY
-807 SDWSR
+807 TNWSR
-812 IIDLGNGP
+812 IIDLGDGA

-829 KENTGTLFF
+829 TSNTGNLFF
-838 QGIDASGATYIH
+838 QGIDASGTTYVH
-850 ITTSVQPP
+850 ISTSVQPP
-858 LNQWNHIAASIDSN
+858 LDQWNHIAASIDSN
-872 RNTTLYLNGVAIGS
+872 RNATLYLNGVAIGS

-899 NNYVGRSNWPGDAY
+899 NNYVGRSNWSADAY

-923 YNTARTADTISND
+923 YNTARTADSISND
-936 RYNTVNPSDS
+936 RYNTVNPGDS

-970 SASLLNG
+970 GASLLNG
-977 ASIGSSAALDGS
+977 ASIGSSAAVDGN

-1008 EKIQLELIDNAYGI
+1008 QQIQLDLVDNAYGI

-1075 KLKYTLSGN
+1075 KVKYTLSGN

-1093 PTARLNTDPNSAN
+1093 PTARLITDPNAAN
-1106 YQAQNIV
+1106 YTAQNIV
-1113 YFAKGS
+1113 FFRAGS

-1151 SDSNPFSYTGYS
+1151 SNNFTYTGYS
-1163 IAANASQTTL
+1163 VAANASQTTL

-1221 LVFRTTSANG
+1221 IVFRTASANG

-1256 KLGASSLLST
+1256 KLGASSQLST
-1266 TAGNY
+1266 TARNY
-1271 ADGNWHRVL
+1271 ADNNWHRVL

-1302 VQTSA
+1302 AQTSA
-1307 SGGPFSSSFVGYNGN
+1307 SGGPLTTSFVGYNGN

-1424 TATNASVASGAS
+1424 TAVNATVASGTS
-1436 LTFTPSTWDTAQTV
+1436 LTFTSSNWDTAQTV
-1450 NLTGISSS
+1450 NLTGVSSS
-1458 QQATITASAS
+1458 QLATITASAS

-1473 YIRSS
+1473 YNRSS

-1493 DLVEGGPV
+1493 DLVEGGAV

-1518 GPTKGD
+1518 GPTKAD
-1524 KSGFEI
+1524 KSGFDI

-1544 FTLNQGLSG
+1544 FTLNQGLTG

-1559 DSKEFGANLSGGIL
+1559 DSNQAGSILSGGIL
-1573 QLDGTAN
+1573 ELDSSAN
-1580 GYAALPSKLMGGALT
+1580 GYATLPTKSIGGTLT
-1595 IEAWVNVKQFTNW
+1595 IESWINIKSYTNW
-1608 ARIVDLGNG
+1608 SRIIDFGNG
-1617 DSNSNIILGFE
+1617 AGNHNIILG
-1628 TTTGK
+1628 
-1633 PMFQLQNGT
+1633 QLENSGRLFFHVYDGNGNK
-1642 GSYLIDLKTN
+1642 IVNIEPTN
-1652 VALQLGQWAHVA
+1652 QIALNEWTHVA
-1664 ATIDANKLATIYIN
+1664 ATIDDQKNVKLYMN
-1678 GVSAGTGTATA
+1678 GAVVGMAVASS
-1689 LPATLSRTSNLVG
+1689 LPAIMQR
-1702 KSNNIND
+1702 SNNYVGRSNWGGD
-1709 SGFNGLISDL
+1709 AYLNGSLSDL
-1719 RVYSGARTADQI
+1719 RVYSGARTAEQI
-1731 SADRYSAVNNS
+1731 NQDRYTSVDASDNS
-1742 DSTLTYAYSFNNTAN
+1742 LTYAYSFNNTAN
-1757 SSLTGPSNEA
+1757 SSLAGSNNGA
-1767 PVLFPGATLI
+1767 PTLFGGATLVAG
-1777 PGADID
+1777 PDIN
-1783 VHVDHTYRPLQ
+1783 VQADHTYRPLK
-1794 FSGANNQSLDLPNKT
+1794 FNGVSNQYLDLPNKT

-1835 SGGSGA
+1835 SGA
-1841 TTDNITLGFDG
+1841 TTDNITLAFDG

-1862 NGSTKILELKANTSY
+1862 NGSTKILELKATTSY
-1877 VPLNQWSHVAAT
+1877 VHLNQWSHVAAT

-1903 AVGSAT
+1903 AVASAT

-1916 LLRNKTRI
+1916 LLRNETRI
-1924 GNTVVSSAPINGSL
+1924 GNTVLSSAPLNGSL
-1938 RDLNIYDVCRT
+1938 QDLNIYDVCRS
-1949 SAQIKQDLY
+1949 SAQIKEDLY
-1958 TSPSQSLS
+1958 TSPNLSLS

-1976 YALNNSRNN
+1976 YALNNNTIS
-1985 RFSSTSPGEVL
+1985 RFSSTSTGETL
-1996 VNGSFASTP
+1996 ANANFATTP
-2005 TYGILLDA
+2005 TYGIMLEA
-2013 GSQTTSVA
+2013 GTQATSIA
-2021 LTSVDNNIAQGNR
+2021 LASVDNNIAQGDR

-2048 STTSTSTFTLSDNDE
+2048 STTSTSTFTLSDNDQ

-2076 NSNSNAT
+2076 NSNSNTT

-2103 SSITRHT
+2103 SSINRHT

-2140 DTIVPFAGLTFTPGD
+2140 GTTTAFSGLTFTPGD

-2186 SSDTTYQSV
+2186 SSDTTYQSI

-2209 SISSGLAAQPDS
+2209 AISSGLAAQPDS

-2237 ELGSLELDGSSTG
+2237 EVGVLALDDSNTG
-2250 YATLPQKSI
+2250 YATLTPKAI

-2271 KSYTNWS
+2271 KSHATWS
-2278 RILDLGNGPGNNNIM
+2278 RIIDLGNGPGNNNIM
-2293 LGLTGDTG
+2293 VGLTGDTG

-2309 GSGVTTVHINPS
+2309 GSGVTTVHVNPS
-2321 VQPPLNQWNHIAAT
+2321 VQVPLNQWNHIAAT
-2335 IDSNRNAT
+2335 IDSSRNTT
-2343 LYLNGAVIGS
+2343 LYLNGAVIGT
-2353 AVATALPPVTT
+2353 AVASALPPVTT
-2364 RSNNYIGRSNWQA
+2364 RTNNYVGRSNWQA
-2377 DANLNGSIQDLR
+2377 DANLNGSIRDLR

-2403 SQSTVNPADATLTY
+2403 STSAVNPADETLTY
-2417 AYRFN
+2417 AYSFN
-2422 GNTNSSRSGDPATTQ
+2422 GTATSSRSGDPAATQ
-2437 FSGASLRGE
+2437 YSGASLVG
-2446 GSSGLNFNGSTAQYA
+2446 GGFSGLNFNGSTAQYA
-2461 SLTPKSLGGPLTMEA
+2461 LLTPKTLGGPLTMEA

-2515 IQDAAGNNVLDVI
+2515 IQDAAGNNVLDVTS
-2528 ASVPLQLNQWA
+2528 SVPLQLNQWT
-2539 HVAATIDSN
+2539 HVAATIDAN

-2559 VATGTASALPET
+2559 VATGTATALPAT

-2581 ASRSWHDGFN
+2581 ASRSWHDNFN

-2602 ARTVEQI
+2602 ARSVEQI
-2609 NADRF
+2609 NSDRF
-2614 SAISADDS
+2614 NAISADDS

-2636 TNPSE
+2636 TNSSE
-2641 VATVVGSTFGP
+2641 VATIVGSTFGP
-2652 STGNTGNQTFTVS
+2652 STGNTGSQTFTVS
-2665 LKQARSTDTPVY
+2665 LKQARSTDTRVY

-2683 SKERIGSDLIINEFS
+2683 SKERVGRDLIINESS
-2698 RSTAR
+2698 RSTAK

-2714 QQTASDQLQASSFS
+2714 QQTSSDQLPASSFS

-2740 YASTYASASSPLR
+2740 YASTYANASSPLK

-2761 VYIPTDGYYAF
+2761 VYIPTDGYYTF
-2772 KSKSDSGV
+2772 KSKADSGV

-2786 QLLIDRWNNVATSA
+2786 QLVIDHWHSVATSA
-2800 TNPTTTYIADSLYL
+2800 TNPSTTYIADQLYFK
-2814 TGGTYVPIAYDY
+2814 GGTYIPITYDY
-2826 FDSNTAS
+2826 YDANTAS
-2833 TNTSIAQLWW
+2833 ANTSIAQLWW

-2848 AGVGTTEELIPANH
+2848 SGIGTTDELIPANH
-2862 FSVNGLDSVLIP
+2862 FSVNGLDSVVIP

-2882 SVSTVDNLIAQ
+2882 SVSTVDNVIAQ

-2898 TFSLLSNP
+2898 AFSLLSNP

-2914 YTQTGSQTTIKLK
+2914 YTQSGSTTTIKLK
-2927 LDGAYQDSLALS
+2927 LDGAYQDSLLLS
-2939 SGTTLDFRVDDG
+2939 SGTKLDFRVDDG
-2951 QSGGS
+2951 QSVGS

-2974 VSVTGTHAN
+2974 VNATGTHAN
-2983 ANAFTT
+2983 TNAFTT
-2989 SMAAAYRPVTYRPNL
+2989 TMAAAYRPESYRPNL

-3020 LFAGYTDP
+3020 LFSGYTDP
-3028 SKGLYALTPTTT
+3028 SMGLYALVPTTT
-3040 ATDSNSINETDA
+3040 ATDSNGINETDA
-3052 SFAPLTPTD
+3052 SFAPLSPTD

-3075 TGTYRFRTVAD
+3075 TGSYRFRTVAD

-3097 LIDNWTASVQRSI
+3097 MIDNWTASAQRSI
-3110 ESTAQNYTQGQ
+3110 ESTAQNYTEGQ

-3140 EWSYSGTGVTTVTN
+3140 QWSYSGPGVTTVTN
-3154 QVIPDSSFSQLSG
+3154 QVIPDSAFSQLSG
-3167 TIGLKLNES
+3167 TIGLQLNES

-3201 SDVTLSTTAT
+3201 TDVTLTTTTT
-3211 AVSASLSAIA
+3211 AVSASLSAFA
-3221 PEATVSSGATLT
+3221 PEATVSSGATLS
-3233 LPAAAGA
+3233 LPASAGA

-3255 SDAAGLQTVLAT
+3255 SDSAGLQTVLAT
-3267 DSFSINEA
+3267 DSFTINEA
-3275 DSNGPGLTRYLAL
+3275 DSSGPGLTRYLAL

-3311 DGSSSQAQ
+3311 GGSSSQAQ

-3356 ATATSDDLFYNSL
+3356 ATSTSDDLFYNSL
-3369 KPENNGK
+3369 KPESNGK
-3376 VFNIN
+3376 VFTIN
-3381 KVDMDVPA
+3381 KVDMDAPA
-3389 INTSAVSVATG
+3389 IITSAVSVATG
-3400 EGSNSNGSF
+3400 EGGNSNGSF

-3425 HPADGQFTV
+3425 HPTDGQFTV

-3489 LTTSDVSVVITHNT
+3489 LTTPDVSVSITHNT
-3503 LPTVRLELVSLSE
+3503 LPTVRLELIDPG
-3516 ATAENGKPASWR
+3516 AAENGKPATWR
-3528 LVSNAPVPSSWG
+3528 LVTNAPVPTSWG
-3540 STGLVVGYGVSN
+3540 STGLIVGYTVTNS
-3552 ALSSANL
+3552 LSSANL
-3559 DGNATESVS
+3559 DGNATESVA
-3568 INSLVQG
+3568 INSMVQG

-3600 FAVDGVDKTFQLNL
+3600 FVVDGVDKSFQLNL
-3614 QAGSGYTL
+3614 QAGSGYSL
-3622 DPSASSA
+3622 DPIASTAKVS
-3629 TITIK
+3629 IK
-3634 DDDNAGIMIVQAGER
+3634 DNDVAGMMIVQAGER
-3649 TMAVEGAPASQFQ
+3649 TMAVEGASASQFQ
-3662 VCLLSQPTST
+3662 VCLLSQPTDT
-3672 VTLQLADIS
+3672 VTIQLSDIS
-3681 TVASGQSGTPI
+3681 TPAAGQNGPPI
-3692 SQLTINNPTLTFT
+3692 GQLTINNPTLTFT

-3713 VVNVVANDDNRIEDG
+3713 IVNIAANDDNRIEDG

-3741 IQYTFT
+3741 IQYAFT
-3747 SNDTNYASAG
+3747 SNDSNYTSVG

-3786 QALTTLMDGLN
+3786 QALTALMDGLN
-3797 ALSLPMVGNLKGKVG
+3797 ALSLPMVGKLKGKAG
-3812 LGFNEFLDK
+3812 LGFNKFLDK

-3839 LLKDSIGVGI
+3839 LLKDATGVGI
-3849 TVDMTMDTQGLAI
+3849 SVDMTMDSQGLGI
-3862 SFGIQDQY
+3862 RFGIQDQY
-3870 ALYSIPLAADFAIPA
+3870 DLYSIPLAADFGIPA
-3885 FGFQTKGAIDGT
+3885 FGFQTNGAIDGT
-3897 FNYAAV
+3897 FDYSAV
-3903 LKMGVDKQKGFYLD
+3903 LAMGIDKQKGFYLD
-3917 TNNTTFTAN
+3917 TANTTFTAD
-3926 YKTGLSDNFSLTGGL
+3926 YVTSLSDDFSLTGGL
-3941 GYLQLDAVNKA
+3941 GYLQLDAVNKP
-3952 SPHTGSNG
+3952 SPHTASNG
-3960 ASMAGLTGEKTGMD
+3960 ESMAGLTGQKTGMN
-3974 ASFTLTLNS
+3974 ANFTLTLNS
-3983 PYTSNAASPFNV
+3983 PYANNAASPFST
-3995 ATKVDVSKLLSTN
+3995 ASKVGVSKLLSTN

-4013 QYSFSGNA
+4013 QYSFNGNA

-4055 KPDESTSAQAQASNI
+4055 KPDEPTNAQAQSSSI

-4080 SFVTGLIRPSIAAI
+4080 SFVTGFIRPSIAAI

-4123 FDGNG
+4123 FDGNR

-4136 LARFTANLIARLNP
+4136 LARFTANLMAKLSP
-4150 GNPKALQLVQSIDN
+4150 GNPKALKLAQSIED
-4164 TIEFCDTLKGVID
+4164 TIAFCDTLKGVID
-4177 LMGELSSMSKDESY
+4177 LMGELNSISKDETY
-4191 TIDFGSYT
+4191 AIDFGSYT
-4199 LPNFN
+4199 LANFN
-4204 ASSDNPADS
+4204 ASSDNPENS
-4213 TNNKDVNNQSGTL
+4213 TKELDVSNQSTL
-4226 ASSQSTS
+4226 ASSQSTR
-4233 NAAKNKTGRGAKLS
+4233 AAASNKTGRGAKLS
-4247 QVFNNLKDLGFQ
+4247 KVFTDLKGLGFQ

-4264 DPANIIKLLFGQ
+4264 DPANIIRLLFGQ
-4276 NVDLFTWQLPST
+4276 TVDLFTWQLPNT
-4288 GLSSSVEKVFPI
+4288 GLSSDLEKVFPI
-4300 YGALYGVMRGGYGMS
+4300 YGPLYGVIRGGYEMS

-4323 TAGIQQWS
+4323 TAGIQQWAQD
-4331 RGGFNLKDSYQALD
+4331 GFKLQDSYKALD
-4345 GFYVATGRPQLT
+4345 GFYVATGSPQFN
-4357 FEALMEAGLGL
+4357 FEAYMEAGFGAGGFYGL
-4368 GGNGIRVDMT
+4368 RADLT

-4400 GKLRGSEIA
+4400 GKLRGSELA
-4409 ANITNPLNLFQLTG
+4409 SNITNPLNLFQLTG
-4423 QIAAVLNAQAQIGI
+4423 QIAAMLNAKVQIGI
-4437 DAGTFTYWMTVWK
+4437 DVGLFTYWRTVWQK
-4450 QRLATIPIFKFGIGG
+4450 RLATIPIFRFGIGG

-4518 TNHNGTIDSEEGML
+4518 TNHNGTIDAEEGML

-4541 SQAPIRT
+4541 SQAPIRM

-4578 SEDAVKAKIQEFFL
+4578 SEEAVKAKIQQFFL

-4601 DPEGDLLQAETADGN
+4601 DPEGDLLQAETATAN
-4616 SSFFLTAEQKV
+4616 SSFFLTPEQKV
-4627 TAKNAYMAHIKLH
+4627 TAKNAYLAHIKLH

-4651 NVLPNLFPN
+4651 NVLSNVFPN

-4696 TFNTIYSAIADGM
+4696 TFNTVLSAIADGM
-4709 IAYISQATTD
+4709 VAYISQATTD
-4719 QRSIATVKSLLT
+4719 QRSIATVKSLLA

-4745 AIANAYEGRAFFDKV
+4745 MISNSYEGRAFFEKV
-4760 NEVKAAIFDGILSE
+4760 NAVKAAIFDGILSE
-4774 MTSAINLYQ
+4774 MTSAVNLYQ
-4783 ASPAIPMLANGAKF
+4783 ASPALPMLANGAKF
-4797 DPTNPISFKKKSTL
+4797 DPSNPITFKKKSW
-4811 LATDPL
+4811 APDPL

-4829 FLNPGSSRT
+4829 VLNPDSSRT

-4844 KAVGGSLLSE
+4844 KVVGGSLLSE
-4854 LDPDKTGIQK
+4854 LDPEKTGVQK
-4864 SNKQLSYFIIDDL
+4864 SNKQLSYYIIDDL

-4897 DLTGS
+4897 DLKGS
-4902 GMANFVHLHYMDGKL
+4902 GMANFVHLHYVDGKLKL
-4917 GDMDGVKDGTISDP
+4917 GDMDAVQGTISNQ

-4936 VDSTP
+4936 VDCTP
-4941 TLHLVNPNTLQI
+4941 TLHLVNSNTLQI

-4970 KSNSADLNEIGYLV
+4970 KSNSSDLNEIGYLV
-4984 LNSGDDPNSVS
+4984 LNSGDDPNSLT
-4995 LADLL
+4995 LANLL
-5000 SKGQILFSSL
+5000 SKSQILFSSL
-5010 ATASNLSLGSTL
+5010 ATASNLSLGTTQ

-5048 AAGKTNL
+5048 AVGKSNL
-5055 AALGSQFQFLTW
+5055 AGLGSQFQFLTW
-5067 SAQEGSKTAS
+5067 SAQEGSNTAS
-5077 LNSNSGLSIEL
+5077 LSSNSGLSIEL

-5104 QSFAPVLNTTAL
+5104 QSFTPVLNTTAL
-5116 ADNVLTGSL
+5116 ADNLLTGSL
-5125 SYNREASFNSSVGF
+5125 SYNREASFNSTVGF
-5139 YKVLD
+5139 YQVLD
-5144 RNGSLFDAV
+5144 RNGSLYDSD
-5153 TGRSLDPTALQ
+5153 TGRTLDPTALL
-5164 AADQARYRELA
+5164 AADQTRYRELA
-5175 LSDAN
+5175 LSEAN
-5180 KTSALDGI
+5180 RASALDGI
-5188 ATTNGQLVQKDFSV
+5188 ATINRQLVQKDFSV
-5202 AGGAFYAPFAIVS
+5202 AGGAFYAPFAIVA

-5229 DGINHFKMMGANVF
+5229 DGVNHFKMMGANVF
-5243 GLEDMVG
+5243 GLEDIYG
-5250 GGDRDYNDLLVGID
+5250 GGDRDYNDLLVGLN
-5264 FKNYVTV
+5264 FTSFTPV

>member
-1 MAPTVYWGN
+1 MAPSVYWAN
-10 GHYYEYV
+10 GHYYEYI
-17 PSNQYWGS
+17 STSIQW
-25 VEYDARQRSHQG
+25 DAAYTAANAATHQG
-37 LQGYLATVT
+37 LAGYLATIT
-46 SAGEN
+46 NANEN
-51 EFIQQRSNNNAAIA
+51 SFIYNKSNNNHTAIPDRA
-65 GDAYL
+65 WL
-70 GGFWVNN
+70 GAKWGNNNASNWQWVN
-77 NRTWSWKT
+77 
-85 GPENGSWFWENNAAV
+85 GPENGTIFRPNSTGLYNN
-100 TGWYSNWQAAGRNGD
+100 WNG
-115 GSQGADALQMW
+115 GEPGGGNGFNKVLMW
-126 ANNGSNTGKW
+126 GPNYGGTW
-136 DDTNSKHNYITEYGW
+136 DDDRGDRDRAYIIEYGVA
-151 SGPQFT
+151 GPQFT
-157 VGLTGTPIN
+157 VGLSGTPIN
-166 GIENGT
+166 GIEGVT
-172 AARFTI
+172 PA
-178 TANKF
+178 KF
-183 VPSDYYDVRNTDGN
+183 RISADRNVPSDYYDAQNSDSN
-197 TNALISIPL
+197 TNALIKIPL
-206 TFGGTATLGVDYTV
+206 TFGGTAQLNVDYTV

-225 LGGNGSNAYIKNG
+225 LGYAGSNAYIKDG
-238 SSVDVIIT
+238 SFVDVIIT
-246 QINDSIWESTKD
+246 PTNDSIWESTKD
-258 VTITINDNDVNNDT
+258 VTITISDNDVNNDT
-272 YAIAQGATTF
+272 YAIASNATTS
-282 QRAIIS
+282 QRAIFS

-302 SIYFPYNDASVSLDS
+302 TIYFPYNDSNVSLDS
-317 LTAAYTSFDAT
+317 FTAAYTTFDAT
-328 INKNFDGFTAEG
+328 INESSTEFHAEG
-340 LIDNFAVRWQGYVK
+340 LVDNFAVRWQGYLK
-354 IETTGQYI
+354 IQTTGQYT
-362 FTARGDDGLR
+362 FTARADDGIR

-381 NQWQVQGATSYSSSQ
+381 NEWKVQGATSYNSAP

-423 WTRPNPNGGAA
+423 WTRPNPDGGTA

-440 SSSFAPYL
+440 SGSFAPYL

-463 ADTIAQ
+463 ADTIAP
-469 GFTIYSNKNITN
+469 GFTIYSNKNIN
-481 TLDVKVAAA
+481 TSLDLKVAAG
-490 STGGASYSSQ
+490 STGGTSYSSQ

-509 ASRNALQLNGSTY
+509 ASKHALQLNGSTY
-522 LNVGNPSKLQL
+522 LNVGNPSKLRL
-533 SAGTI
+533 TAGTV
-538 EAWIKTSGAGSGDR
+538 EAWIKTSNAGSGDR
-552 AILTKVGNFE
+552 ALFQKNGSFE
-562 LKLVDNKLA
+562 LKLADNKLVLY
-571 IHNFGTNATTVIQ
+571 NFTGNGTTTVIQ

-595 HVALAFGSSTASV
+595 HVALAFGSGSASV
-608 YVDGKQVGSNSYT
+608 YVDGKQVGNNYT
-621 YSSPSP
+621 YSSPRP
-627 AANNVTI
+627 TANNVTI
-634 GGWSNYSQP
+634 GGWSDYSQP

-656 KLTGDEIKNYNTYPL
+656 KLSGDEIKNYNTYPL
-671 DQGNLPAGLVA
+671 DQGNLPSGLVA

-694 FDKTANPS
+694 VDKTTNPS
-702 NASIIGTANWAG
+702 NATIVGTANWTG

-738 YMVFA
+738 YMLFA
-743 NQNDANNKANP
+743 NQTDANNKANP

-777 LNGSNQYAT
+777 LNGNNQYAT

-795 LTIESWVKLNSY
+795 LTIESLVKFNSY
-807 SDWSR
+807 TTWSR

-829 KENTGTLFF
+829 THTTGTLFF
-838 QGIDASGATYIH
+838 QVIDASGATYVH

-872 RNTTLYLNGVAIGS
+872 RNATLYLNGEVIGS
-886 AVASALPPVATRS
+886 DVASALPPVATRS
-899 NNYVGRSNWPGDAY
+899 NNYVGRSNWSGDAY

-923 YNTARTADTISND
+923 YNTARTADTIRND
-936 RYNTVNPSDS
+936 RYNAVNPSDS
-946 SLVYAYSFNSASG
+946 TLVYAYSFNSASS
-959 NQSPSNLTGAS
+959 NQSPSNLTNAS
-970 SASLLNG
+970 GASLLNG
-977 ASIGSSAALDGS
+977 ASIGSSDAVDGS
-989 PAANNLWLRVLGD
+989 PAASNLWLRVLGD

-1008 EKIQLELIDNAYGI
+1008 QQIQLDLVDNAYGI

-1031 SPNSLTISDSAPVV
+1031 SSNSLTISDSAPVV
-1045 SILSTVDPTEGSLG
+1045 SILSKVDPTECSLG

-1075 KLKYTLSGN
+1075 KVKYTLSGN

-1113 YFAKGS
+1113 YFAEGS

-1124 YLPGV
+1124 YIPGV
-1129 QDAVAEGLE
+1129 QDAVQEGIE

-1151 SDSNPFSYTGYS
+1151 SNNFTYTGYS
-1163 IAANASQTTL
+1163 VAANASQTTL

-1188 AQGKTGT
+1188 AQGKTGS

-1221 LVFRTTSANG
+1221 IVFRTSSANG

-1256 KLGASSLLST
+1256 KLGASSQLST
-1266 TAGNY
+1266 TARNY
-1271 ADGNWHRVL
+1271 ADNNWHRVL

-1302 VQTSA
+1302 AQTSA
-1307 SGGPFSSSFVGYNGN
+1307 SGGPFTTSFVGYNGN
-1322 GGSAGSYFNG
+1322 GGSTGSYFNG

-1410 KLTSQPTDSVTMVI
+1410 KLTSQPTDAVTMVI
-1424 TATNASVASGAS
+1424 SAVNATVASGAS
-1436 LTFTPSTWDTAQTV
+1436 LTFTSSNWDTAQTV

-1473 YIRSS
+1473 YNRSS

-1518 GPTKGD
+1518 GPTKVD
-1524 KSGFEI
+1524 KSGFDI
-1530 VFTDPVPTGGGELL
+1530 VFTDPVATGGGELL
-1544 FTLNQGLSG
+1544 FTLNQGLTGS
-1553 NGIAKV
+1553 GIAKV
-1559 DSKEFGANLSGGIL
+1559 DSNQVGANLSGGIL
-1573 QLDGTAN
+1573 QLDSSAN
-1580 GYAALPSKLMGGALT
+1580 GYATLPAKSIGGPLT
-1595 IEAWVNVKQFTNW
+1595 IEAWVNVKSYTNW
-1608 ARIVDLGNG
+1608 SRIIDFGNG
-1617 DSNSNIILGFE
+1617 AGIHNIVLGQLE
-1628 TTTGK
+1628 TTGRL
-1633 PMFQLQNGT
+1633 FFHVYD
-1642 GSYLIDLKTN
+1642 GSGNRLVNLEPTTQI
-1652 VALQLGQWAHVA
+1652 ALNEWTHVA
-1664 ATIDANKLATIYIN
+1664 ATIDAQRNVKLYMN
-1678 GVSAGTGTATA
+1678 GAVIGTALA
-1689 LPATLSRTSNLVG
+1689 SSLPAIITRTNNYVGRSNWGGDNAYL
-1702 KSNNIND
+1702 
-1709 SGFNGLISDL
+1709 NGSLSDL
-1719 RVYSGARTADQI
+1719 RVYSGARTAEQI
-1731 SADRYSAVNNS
+1731 NQDRYTSVDASDNS
-1742 DSTLTYAYSFNNTAN
+1742 LTYAYSFNNTAN
-1757 SSLTGPSNEA
+1757 SSLAGSDHGA
-1767 PVLFPGATLI
+1767 PTLFGGATLVSGPDI
-1777 PGADID
+1777 NVQADN
-1783 VHVDHTYRPLQ
+1783 TYRPLK
-1794 FSGANNQSLDLPNKT
+1794 FNGVSNQYLDLPNKT

-1835 SGGSGA
+1835 SGS

-1862 NGSTKILELKANTSY
+1862 NGSTKILELKATTSF

-1903 AVGSAT
+1903 AVASAT
-1909 ASAAASS
+1909 ASAAAAS
-1916 LLRNKTRI
+1916 LLRNETRI
-1924 GNTVVSSAPINGSL
+1924 GNTVLSSAPLNGSL
-1938 RDLNIYDVCRT
+1938 RDLNIYDVCRS
-1949 SAQIKQDLY
+1949 SAQIKKDLY

-1976 YALNNSRNN
+1976 YALNDNTNS
-1985 RFSSTSPGEVL
+1985 RFSSTSTGETL
-1996 VNGSFASTP
+1996 ANASFATTP
-2005 TYGILLDA
+2005 TYGIMLEA
-2013 GSQTTSVA
+2013 GTQATSIA
-2021 LTSVDNNIAQGNR
+2021 LTSVDNNIAQGDR

-2048 STTSTSTFTLSDNDE
+2048 STTSTSTFTLSDNDT
-2063 AGLDLAVLVNDQA
+2063 AGLDLALLVKDQA
-2076 NSNSNAT
+2076 DPTTDPT

-2103 SSITRHT
+2103 TSITTRHT

-2120 ATVLVQIPASTS
+2120 ATVLVQTPTSAST
-2132 NAVDVYNA
+2132 AIDVYNA
-2140 DTIVPFAGLTFTPGD
+2140 GTTTTFSGLTFTPGD
-2155 WSTYKKIDVVGKD
+2155 WSTYKMIDVVGRD
-2168 DGQAAGDRN
+2168 DSQAAGDRN
-2177 TYLSFSLSN
+2177 TYLNFNLSN
-2186 SSDTTYQSV
+2186 SSDTTYQSL

-2209 SISSGLAAQPDS
+2209 TISSGLAAQPDS

-2237 ELGSLELDGSSTG
+2237 EVGALVLDGSNTG
-2250 YATLPQKSI
+2250 YATLPSKSI
-2259 GGPLTFETWVNL
+2259 GGALTVESWVNI

-2278 RILDLGNGPGNNNIM
+2278 RIIDFGNGALNHNIV
-2293 LGLTGDTG
+2293 LGQLESTGR
-2301 NLFFQVID
+2301 LVFHVYD
-2309 GSGVTTVHINPS
+2309 GSGNRIVDLEPLAQI
-2321 VQPPLNQWNHIAAT
+2321 PLNEWTHVAAT
-2335 IDSNRNAT
+2335 IDDQKNVK
-2343 LYLNGAVIGS
+2343 LYVNGAVIGTT
-2353 AVATALPPVTT
+2353 VASSLPSTMQ
-2364 RSNNYIGRSNWQA
+2364 RSNNYVGRSNWSG
-2377 DANLNGSIQDLR
+2377 DSYFNGSIADLR
-2389 LYSASRTQSQIIAD
+2389 LYSGARTAEQINTDRYSA
-2403 SQSTVNPADATLTY
+2403 VNATDTSLTY
-2417 AYRFN
+2417 AYGFN
-2422 GNTNSSRSGDPATTQ
+2422 GTANSSRTGDAAATQ
-2437 FSGASLRGE
+2437 FSGTSLMGG

-2461 SLTPKSLGGPLTMEA
+2461 SLTPKTLGGPLTMEA

-2485 YPSIIDLGNGVG
+2485 WPSIIDLGNGVG
-2497 VNQIML
+2497 VNQIILML
-2503 WLNEATGKPRFL
+2503 HEATGKPRFL

-2528 ASVPLQLNQWA
+2528 ASVPLQLNQWT
-2539 HVAATIDSN
+2539 HIAATVDAN

-2559 VATGTASALPET
+2559 VGTGTATALPAT

-2581 ASRSWHDGFN
+2581 ASRSWHDNFN
-2591 GTIRDVRVYSG
+2591 GTIRDVRVYSE
-2602 ARTVEQI
+2602 ARSVEQI
-2609 NADRF
+2609 NTDRF
-2614 SAISADDS
+2614 KAISADDS
-2622 LVYGYDL
+2622 LVYGYELKD
-2629 VNSATSA
+2629 SATSA

-2641 VATVVGSTFGP
+2641 VATIVGSTFGP
-2652 STGNTGNQTFTVS
+2652 STGNTGSQTFTVS
-2665 LKQARSTDTPVY
+2665 LKQARSTDTRVY

-2683 SKERIGSDLIINEFS
+2683 SRERVNSDFIINESS
-2698 RSTAR
+2698 RTTSK

-2714 QQTASDQLQASSFS
+2714 QQTSSDQLTASSFS

-2740 YASTYASASSPLR
+2740 YASTYGSASSPLS

-2761 VYIPTDGYYAF
+2761 VYIPTDGYYNF

-2786 QLLIDRWNNVATSA
+2786 QLLIDQWHNVATSA
-2800 TNPTTTYIADSLYL
+2800 SNPSTTYIADSLYL
-2814 TGGTYVPIAYDY
+2814 SGGMYVPIVYDY
-2826 FDSNTAS
+2826 YDSNTAS
-2833 TNTSIAQLWW
+2833 AKTSIAQLWW

-2848 AGVGTTEELIPANH
+2848 SGVGTTDELIPANH
-2862 FSVNGLDSVLIP
+2862 LSVNGLDSVLIP
-2874 ANSTSASF
+2874 ANSTSASY
-2882 SVSTVDNLIAQ
+2882 SVSTVDNVIAQ

-2898 TFSLLSNP
+2898 SFSLLSNP
-2906 GIKIKAGS
+2906 GIKIKAGT
-2914 YTQTGSQTTIKLK
+2914 YTQSGSSTTIKLK
-2927 LDGAYQDSLALS
+2927 LDGAYQDSLLLS
-2939 SGTTLDFRVDDG
+2939 SGTTLDFCVDDG
-2951 QSGGS
+2951 QSIGN
-2956 VVNSIT
+2956 VVNSLT

-2974 VSVTGTHAN
+2974 VGVTGTHAN

-3004 NVVATSA
+3004 NVVATSD
-3011 FTNTGLSRQ
+3011 FTNTVLTRQ
-3020 LFAGYTDP
+3020 LFAGYTDLT
-3028 SKGLYALTPTTT
+3028 SGLYALVPTAT
-3040 ATDSNSINETDA
+3040 ATDSNGINETDA
-3052 SFAPLTPTD
+3052 SFAPLTSTD

-3075 TGTYRFRTVAD
+3075 TGSYSFRTVTD
-3086 NGVRLYVDGTN
+3086 KGVRLYIDGQA
-3097 LIDNWTASVQRSI
+3097 LINQWTASSQGTFD
-3110 ESTAQNYTQGQ
+3110 STNQSYTQGQ
-3121 LVAVTMDYYS
+3121 LVAVTMDYFT
-3131 TTGTSTAQL
+3131 TTGASTAQL
-3140 EWSYSGTGVTTVTN
+3140 QWSYGGVNN
-3154 QVIPDSSFSQLSG
+3154 QVIPASAFSQLGGS
-3167 TIGLKLNES
+3167 IGLRLNES
-3176 DASLTR
+3176 DTSLTR
-3182 SLKAGDA
+3182 SLKAGDS

-3211 AVSASLSAIA
+3211 AVSASISAIA
-3221 PEATVSSGATLT
+3221 PEATVLSGETLSLT
-3233 LPAAAGA
+3233 AAPAAL
-3240 QVTVIDNDRAGFRIT
+3240 VTVIDNDRAGFRIT
-3255 SDAAGLQTVLAT
+3255 SDAAGLQSVLAT
-3267 DSFSINEA
+3267 DTFSINEA
-3275 DSNGPGLTRYLAL
+3275 DSNGAGLTRYLAL

-3294 TVTVFLESAAT
+3294 TVTVYLESAAT

-3329 NWSTPQ
+3329 NWYTPQ
-3335 AFSVIPQRDQIDT
+3335 AFSLIPQRDQIAT

-3356 ATATSDDLFYNSL
+3356 ATATSDDLFYNNL
-3369 KPENNGK
+3369 RPGTNGK
-3376 VFNIN
+3376 VFNIS

-3389 INTSAVSVATG
+3389 IITSAVSVATG

-3425 HPADGQFTV
+3425 NPADGQFTV

-3489 LTTSDVSVVITHNT
+3489 LTTADVSVVITHNT
-3503 LPTVRLELVSLSE
+3503 LPTVRLELVELSE

-3528 LVSNAPVPSSWG
+3528 LVSNAPIPTSWG

-3552 ALSSANL
+3552 VLSSANL

-3568 INSLVQG
+3568 INTLVQG

-3600 FAVDGVDKTFQLNL
+3600 FTVDGVDKTFQLNL

-3622 DPSASSA
+3622 DPSASTA

-3634 DDDNAGIMIVQAGER
+3634 DDDVAGIMIVQAGER
-3649 TMAVEGAPASQFQ
+3649 TMAVERATASQFQ

-3672 VTLQLADIS
+3672 VTIQLSDIS
-3681 TVASGQSGTPI
+3681 TVAAGQSGTPI
-3692 SQLTINNPTLTFT
+3692 RQLTVNNPTLTFT

-3728 TGSRLNTGIHTGQ
+3728 TGTRLNTGIHTGQ
-3741 IQYTFT
+3741 IQYAFT
-3747 SNDTNYASAG
+3747 SNDSNYASAG
-3757 KADNHFTKTRQDI
+3757 KAANHFTNTTQAI

-3786 QALTTLMDGLN
+3786 QALTALMDGLN
-3797 ALSLPMVGNLKGKVG
+3797 ALSLPMVGNLEGKVG
-3812 LGFNEFLDK
+3812 LGFNKFLDK
-3821 LIDSIRTT
+3821 LIDSIRTA

-3839 LLKDSIGVGI
+3839 LLTDSIGVDI
-3849 TVDMTMDTQGLAI
+3849 DVDMTMNSQGLAI
-3862 SFGIQDQY
+3862 TFGIEDQY
-3870 ALYSIPLAADFAIPA
+3870 NLYSIPLAADFGIPA
-3885 FGFQTKGAIDGT
+3885 FGFQTNGAIDGT
-3897 FNYAAV
+3897 FDYSAV
-3903 LKMGVDKQKGFYLD
+3903 LAMGIDINNGFYLD
-3917 TNNTTFTAN
+3917 TENTTFTAN
-3926 YKTGLSDNFSLTGGL
+3926 YITGLSEDFSLTGGL
-3941 GYLQLDAVNKA
+3941 GYLQLDAVNKP
-3952 SPHTGSNG
+3952 SPHTASNG
-3960 ASMAGLTGEKTGMD
+3960 DPVDGLTDESTGMN
-3974 ASFTLTLNS
+3974 ANFTLTLNS
-3983 PYTSNAASPFNV
+3983 PYEDNETRPFTDAS
-3995 ATKVDVSKLLSTN
+3995 KVDVPKLLSTD
-4008 FSNLF
+4008 FSDLF
-4013 QYSFSGNA
+4013 EYSFTGNA
-4021 ALSLGVTTSV
+4021 ALSLGVTTSA

-4055 KPDESTSAQAQASNI
+4055 KPDEPEDEPEQPNQQEEESNI
-4070 FFDNIKLDMG
+4070 FFDNIELDMG
-4080 SFVTGLIRPSIAAI
+4080 SFVTGFIRPSIAAI

-4110 DTYVFSKLGIASA
+4110 DTYVFSKLGIAGV
-4123 FDGNG
+4123 FDDNN

-4136 LARFTANLIARLNP
+4136 LAQFTANLIAKLSP
-4150 GNPKALQLVQSIDN
+4150 GNPKALELVQSIED
-4164 TIEFCDTLKGVID
+4164 TIAFCDTLKGVID
-4177 LMGELSSMSKDESY
+4177 LMGELNSMSKDESF

-4199 LPNFN
+4199 LPNFK

-4213 TNNKDVNNQSGTL
+4213 TSSKNVDNQAGTL

-4233 NAAKNKTGRGAKLS
+4233 AAASTKTGRGAKLS
-4247 QVFNNLKDLGFQ
+4247 KAFNDLKDLGFS

-4264 DPANIIKLLFGQ
+4264 NPANIIKLLFGQ
-4276 NVDLFTWQLPST
+4276 NVDLFTWQLPDT

-4331 RGGFNLKDSYQALD
+4331 RDGFKLQDSYKALD
-4345 GFYVATGRPQLT
+4345 GFYIATGSPQLT
-4357 FEALMEAGLGL
+4357 FEALMEAGLGV
-4368 GGNGIRVDMT
+4368 GGNGIRADIT

-4409 ANITNPLNLFQLTG
+4409 ANITTPLNLFQLTG
-4423 QIAAVLNAQAQIGI
+4423 QIAAVLNTTVQVGI
-4437 DAGTFTYWMTVWK
+4437 DAGAYTYWATVWR

-4475 YLQGSTVFFDGNFNG
+4475 YLQGSTVFFDANFNG

-4502 QEDGSYSLEID
+4502 QDDGSYSLEID

-4518 TNHNGTIDSEEGML
+4518 TNHNGSIDSEEGML

-4561 TSLYAYSLII
+4561 TSLYAYNLII

-4578 SEDAVKAKIQEFFL
+4578 SEEALKAKIQRFFL
-4592 LGNYDFLNR
+4592 LDNYDFLNR
-4601 DPEGDLLQAETADGN
+4601 DPEGDLLQAETADGK
-4616 SSFFLTAEQKV
+4616 STFHLTPEQKV
-4627 TAKNAYMAHIKLH
+4627 TDKNAYMAHIKLH
-4640 LASYYLETLGE
+4640 LASYYLEMLGE
-4651 NVLPNLFPN
+4651 NVLPNVFPN

-4671 LYSQIIAYIEATDAQ
+4671 LYSQIIAYIEATDTQ
-4686 DPTGSKLTIS
+4686 DPTGSKLSIS
-4696 TFNTIYSAIADGM
+4696 TVNGIFPAIADGM

-4719 QRSIATVKSLLT
+4719 QRSIATVKSLLA
-4731 NIASRSEL
+4731 NISSRSVL

-4745 AIANAYEGRAFFDKV
+4745 AIANTYEGREFFDKV
-4760 NEVKAAIFDGILSE
+4760 NEVKSAIFNGIFTE
-4774 MTSAINLYQ
+4774 MTSAVNLYQ
-4783 ASPAIPMLANGAKF
+4783 ASSTIPILSNGAKF
-4797 DPTNPISFKKKSTL
+4797 DPNNPISFKKLTL
-4811 LATDPL
+4811 LAPDPL
-4817 VKMNDTMIDFKA
+4817 VKMNDTLIDFKA
-4829 FLNPGSSRT
+4829 LLNPGSSRT

-4844 KAVGGSLLSE
+4844 KVVGGSLLNE
-4854 LDPDKTGIQK
+4854 LDPDNTGVQK
-4864 SNKQLSYFIIDDL
+4864 SNKQLSYYLIDDL
-4877 TGIKTPFLYDPVEG
+4877 TGATTSFLYDPVEG

-4902 GMANFVHLHYMDGKL
+4902 GMANFVNLHYVDGKL

-4936 VDSTP
+4936 VNSTP
-4941 TLHLVNPNTLQI
+4941 ALHLVNPNTLLI
-4953 GDISI
+4953 GDISV

-4970 KSNSADLNEIGYLV
+4970 KSNSTDLNEIGYLV
-4984 LNSGDDPNSVS
+4984 LNAGDDPNSVS

-5048 AAGKTNL
+5048 AAGKTSL
-5055 AALGSQFQFLTW
+5055 AELGSQFQFLTL

-5077 LNSNSGLSIEL
+5077 LHSTSGLSIEL

-5094 PGLNALISCD
+5094 PGLNALISSD
-5104 QSFAPVLNTTAL
+5104 QSLSPVLNTTAL
-5116 ADNVLTGSL
+5116 AGVQLTGVL
-5125 SYNREASFNSSVGF
+5125 SYNREANYDSTIGF
-5139 YKVLD
+5139 YQVQD
-5144 RNGSLFDAV
+5144 QNGSLFDSI
-5153 TGRSLDPTALQ
+5153 TGRTLDPTALQ
-5164 AADQARYRELA
+5164 SSDVTRYRELA
-5175 LSDAN
+5175 LSGAN
-5180 KTSALDGI
+5180 RATSLAGI
-5188 ATTNGQLVQKDFSV
+5188 ATTNGQLAEKDFSLT
-5202 AGGAFYAPFAIVS
+5202 GGSFYAPFAVVAN
-5215 STQQTYFAFAAANT
+5215 TEQTYFAFAAVNT
-5229 DGINHFKMMGANVF
+5229 DGVNHFKMTGANVF
-5243 GLEDMVG
+5243 GLEDMHG
-5250 GGDRDYNDLLVGID
+5250 GGDRDYNDLLVGIN
-5264 FKNYVTV
+5264 FKNYATI

>member
-1 MAPTVYWGN
+1 MQMYAN
-10 GHYYEYV
+10 R
-17 PSNQYWGS
+17 GS
-25 VEYDARQRSHQG
+25 D
-37 LQGYLATVT
+37 
-46 SAGEN
+46 
-51 EFIQQRSNNNAAIA
+51 
-65 GDAYL
+65 
-70 GGFWVNN
+70 
-77 NRTWSWKT
+77 
-85 GPENGSWFWENNAAV
+85 
-100 TGWYSNWQAAGRNGD
+100 
-115 GSQGADALQMW
+115 
-126 ANNGSNTGKW
+126 TGKW
-136 DDTNSKHNYITEYGW
+136 DDLGQQRDYITEYGW

-166 GIENGT
+166 GIENGN

-178 TANKF
+178 TANKY
-183 VPSDYYDVRNTDGN
+183 VPNDYYDVRNTDGN
-197 TNALISIPL
+197 TNALINIPL

-258 VTITINDNDVNNDT
+258 VTITINDNDINNDT
-272 YAIAQGATTF
+272 YAIAAGATSF
-282 QRAIIS
+282 QRAILS

-302 SIYFPYNDASVSLDS
+302 SIYFPYNDSSVSLDS

-340 LIDNFAVRWQGYVK
+340 LTDNFAVRWQGYVK
-354 IETTGQYI
+354 IQTTGQYV
-362 FTARGDDGLR
+362 FTARGDDGMR

-381 NQWQVQGATSYSSSQ
+381 NQWQVQGATSYNTSP
-396 IQLTAGSWVPVQLD
+396 IQLTAGSWVPLQLD

-448 PTQQTGS
+448 PTQLTPS

-469 GFTIYSNKNITN
+469 GFTIYSNKNINN

-509 ASRNALQLNGSTY
+509 ASKHALQLNGSTY
-522 LNVGNPSKLQL
+522 LNVGNPSKLRL
-533 SAGTI
+533 SAGTV
-538 EAWIKTSGAGSGDR
+538 EAWIKTSDAGSGDR
-552 AILTKVGNFE
+552 NIFCKGECFE
-562 LKLVDNKLA
+562 LKLVNNKLTLY
-571 IHNFGTNATTVIQ
+571 NFQGGVQTIIQ

-595 HVALAFGSSTASV
+595 HVALAFGSGTASV

-621 YSSPSP
+621 YSSPNPS
-627 AANNVTI
+627 ANNVTI
-634 GGWSNYSQP
+634 GGWNGYSQP
-643 TNASFDEVRIWNR
+643 TNAAIDEVRIWNR
-656 KLTGDEIKNYNTYPL
+656 KLSGDEIKNYNTYPL
-671 DQGNLPAGLVA
+671 DQGNLPSGLVA
-682 YFPMDEGSGSTV
+682 YFPMDEGSGSTIV
-694 FDKTANPS
+694 DKTANPS
-702 NASIIGTANWAG
+702 NATIVGTANWTG

-738 YMVFA
+738 YMLFA
-743 NQNDANNKANP
+743 NQTDANNKANP

-769 QSGQNFLS
+769 QSGQNFLT
-777 LNGSNQYAT
+777 LNGNNQYAT

-795 LTIESWVKLNSY
+795 LTIESLVKFNSY
-807 SDWSR
+807 TTWSR

-829 KENTGTLFF
+829 THTTGTLFF
-838 QGIDASGATYIH
+838 QVIDASGATYVH

-872 RNTTLYLNGVAIGS
+872 RNATLYLNGEVIGS

-899 NNYVGRSNWPGDAY
+899 NNYVGRSNWSGDAY

-923 YNTARTADTISND
+923 YNTARTADTIRND
-936 RYNTVNPSDS
+936 RYNAVNPSDS
-946 SLVYAYSFNSASG
+946 TLVYAYSFNSASS
-959 NQSPSNLTGAS
+959 NQSPSSLTNAS
-970 SASLLNG
+970 GASLLNG
-977 ASIGSSAALDGS
+977 ASIGSSDAVDGS

-1008 EKIQLELIDNAYGI
+1008 QQIQLDLVDNAYGI
-1022 TTDGYTVVG
+1022 TADGYTVVG

-1045 SILSTVDPTEGSLG
+1045 SILSKVDPTEGSLG

-1075 KLKYTLSGN
+1075 KVKYTLSGN
-1084 ATAGQDYLY
+1084 ATAGQDYLN

-1113 YFAKGS
+1113 YFAAGS

-1151 SDSNPFSYTGYS
+1151 SNNFTYTGYS
-1163 IAANASQTTL
+1163 VAANASQTTL

-1221 LVFRTTSANG
+1221 IVFRTSSANG

-1266 TAGNY
+1266 TARNY
-1271 ADGNWHRVL
+1271 ADNNWHRVL

-1302 VQTSA
+1302 AQTSA

-1322 GGSAGSYFNG
+1322 GGPTGSYFNG

-1410 KLTSQPTDSVTMVI
+1410 KLTSQPTESVTMVI
-1424 TATNASVASGAS
+1424 TATNATIASGAS
-1436 LTFTPSTWDTAQTV
+1436 LTFTPSNWDTAQTV

-1458 QQATITASAS
+1458 QLATITASAS

-1473 YIRSS
+1473 YNRSS

-1512 TNNSVE
+1512 TNNSIE
-1518 GPTKGD
+1518 GPTKAD
-1524 KSGFEI
+1524 KSGFDI
-1530 VFTDPVPTGGGELL
+1530 VLTDPVATGGGELL
-1544 FTLNQGLSG
+1544 FTLNQGLTG

-1559 DSKEFGANLSGGIL
+1559 DSNQVGALLSGGIL
-1573 QLDGTAN
+1573 QLDSSAN
-1580 GYAALPSKLMGGALT
+1580 GYATLPSKSIGGALT
-1595 IEAWVNVKQFTNW
+1595 IEAWVNLKSYTNW
-1608 ARIVDLGNG
+1608 SRIIDFGNGALSHNIVLGQLESTGRLIFHVYDGSGNRIVDLEPLTQIPLN
-1617 DSNSNIILGFE
+1617 E
-1628 TTTGK
+1628 WT
-1633 PMFQLQNGT
+1633 
-1642 GSYLIDLKTN
+1642 
-1652 VALQLGQWAHVA
+1652 HVA
-1664 ATIDANKLATIYIN
+1664 ATIDPQRNVKLYMNGAVIDTTVASSFPTIMPRTNNYVGRSNWGGDAYLN
-1678 GVSAGTGTATA
+1678 GS
-1689 LPATLSRTSNLVG
+1689 L
-1702 KSNNIND
+1702 
-1709 SGFNGLISDL
+1709 SDL
-1719 RVYSGARTADQI
+1719 RVYSGARTAEQI
-1731 SADRYSAVNNS
+1731 NQDRYTAVDAS
-1742 DSTLTYAYSFNNTAN
+1742 DISLTYAYSFNNTAN
-1757 SSLTGPSNEA
+1757 SSLAGSNNGA
-1767 PVLFPGATLI
+1767 PTLFGGATLVSG
-1777 PGADID
+1777 PDIN
-1783 VHVDHTYRPLQ
+1783 VQVDHTYRPLK
-1794 FSGANNQSLDLPNKT
+1794 FNGVSNQYLDLPNKT

-1816 EAWVNLSAYASN
+1816 EAWVNLSGYATN

-1835 SGGSGA
+1835 SGS

-1852 ATGSPVFRLF
+1852 ATGSPVFRIF
-1862 NGSTKILELKANTSY
+1862 NGSTKILELKATTSY
-1877 VPLNQWSHVAAT
+1877 IPLNQWSHVAAT
-1889 IDSNRLATLYINGV
+1889 IDNNKLATLYINGV
-1903 AVGSAT
+1903 AVGSTT
-1909 ASAAASS
+1909 ASAAATS
-1916 LLRNKTRI
+1916 LLRNETRI
-1924 GNTVVSSAPINGSL
+1924 GNTVVSSAPLNGSL
-1938 RDLNIYDVCRT
+1938 RDLNIYDVCRS
-1949 SAQIKQDLY
+1949 SAQIKEDLY
-1958 TSPSQSLS
+1958 TTPSQTLS

-1976 YALNNSRNN
+1976 YALNNNTNS
-1985 RFSSTSPGEVL
+1985 RFSSTSTGETL
-1996 VNGSFASTP
+1996 VNGNFATTP
-2005 TYGILLDA
+2005 IYGLMLEA
-2013 GSQTTSVA
+2013 GAQTASIA
-2021 LTSVDNNIAQGNR
+2021 LTSVDNNIAQGDR

-2048 STTSTSTFTLSDNDE
+2048 STTSTSTFTLSDNDN
-2063 AGLDLAVLVNDQA
+2063 AGLDLALLVNNQTVA
-2076 NSNSNAT
+2076 NSDPT

-2103 SSITRHT
+2103 TTITTRHT

-2132 NAVDVYNA
+2132 TAIDVYNA
-2140 DTIVPFAGLTFTPGD
+2140 GTITPFSGLTFTPGD
-2155 WSTYKKIDVVGKD
+2155 WSTYKMIDIVGRD

-2177 TYLSFSLSN
+2177 TYLNFSLSN

-2195 TSGVDVLTSNADTL
+2195 TSGVDVLTSNADSLT
-2209 SISSGLAAQPDS
+2209 ISSGLAAQPDS

-2237 ELGSLELDGSSTG
+2237 EVGALVLDGSNTG
-2250 YATLPQKSI
+2250 YATLPSKSI
-2259 GGPLTFETWVNL
+2259 GGALTVESWVNI

-2278 RILDLGNGPGNNNIM
+2278 RIIDFGNGAGNHNII
-2293 LGLTGDTG
+2293 LGQLENSGR
-2301 NLFFQVID
+2301 LFFHVYD
-2309 GSGVTTVHINPS
+2309 GNGNRIVDIEPTNQIA
-2321 VQPPLNQWNHIAAT
+2321 LNEWTHVAAT
-2335 IDSNRNAT
+2335 IDDQRNVK
-2343 LYLNGAVIGS
+2343 LYMNGAVIGT
-2353 AVATALPPVTT
+2353 AVAISLPATIQ
-2364 RSNNYIGRSNWQA
+2364 RSNNYVGRSNWGGDNA
-2377 DANLNGSIQDLR
+2377 YLNGSISDLR
-2389 LYSASRTQSQIIAD
+2389 VYSGARTADQINTD
-2403 SQSTVNPADATLTY
+2403 RYSTVNASDSSLTY
-2417 AYRFN
+2417 AYGFN
-2422 GNTNSSRSGDPATTQ
+2422 GTATSSRSGDAAATQ
-2437 FSGASLRGE
+2437 FSGASLVGG
-2446 GSSGLNFNGSTAQYA
+2446 GSGGLNFNGSTAQYA
-2461 SLTPKSLGGPLTMEA
+2461 SLTPKTLGGPLTMEA

-2485 YPSIIDLGNGVG
+2485 WPSIIDLGNGVG
-2497 VNQIML
+2497 VHQIILML
-2503 WLNEATGKPRFL
+2503 HEATGKPRFL

-2528 ASVPLQLNQWA
+2528 ASVPLQLNQWT
-2539 HVAATIDSN
+2539 HIAATIDAN
-2548 KLATIYVNGVS
+2548 KLATVYLNGVS
-2559 VATGTASALPET
+2559 VGTGTATALPAT

-2581 ASRSWHDGFN
+2581 ASRSWHDNLN
-2591 GTIRDVRVYSG
+2591 GTIRDVRVYSE
-2602 ARTVEQI
+2602 ARSIEQI

-2614 SAISADDS
+2614 NAISADDT
-2622 LVYGYDL
+2622 LVYGYELKD
-2629 VNSATSA
+2629 SATSA
-2636 TNPSE
+2636 TNSSE
-2641 VATVVGSTFGP
+2641 VATIVGSTIGP
-2652 STGNTGNQTFTVS
+2652 SNGNTGSQTFTVS
-2665 LKQARSTDTPVY
+2665 LKQARSTDTRVY

-2683 SKERIGSDLIINEFS
+2683 SKERVKSDFIINESS
-2698 RSTAR
+2698 RTTSK

-2714 QQTASDQLQASSFS
+2714 QQTSSDQLAASSFS
-2728 RRQVDSNGINET
+2728 RRQVDNNGINET
-2740 YASTYASASSPLR
+2740 YASTYGSASTPLR

-2761 VYIPTDGYYAF
+2761 VYIPTDGYYVF

-2786 QLLIDRWNNVATSA
+2786 QLLIDRWHNVATSA
-2800 TNPTTTYIADSLYL
+2800 TNPSTTYIADSLYL
-2814 TGGTYVPIAYDY
+2814 AGGTYVPITYDY
-2826 FDSNTAS
+2826 YDSNTSSA
-2833 TNTSIAQLWW
+2833 NTSIAQLWW

-2848 AGVGTTEELIPANH
+2848 SGVGTTDELIPANH

-2898 TFSLLSNP
+2898 SFSLLSNP

-2914 YTQTGSQTTIKLK
+2914 YTQSGTTTIIKLK
-2927 LDGAYQDSLALS
+2927 LDGAYQDSLLLS
-2939 SGTTLDFRVDDG
+2939 SGTVLDFLVDDG
-2951 QSGGS
+2951 QSVSS

-2962 LTSDVTLFNGFE
+2962 LTADVTLFNGFE
-2974 VSVTGTHAN
+2974 VSATGTHAN

-2989 SMAAAYRPVTYRPNL
+2989 TMAAAYRPESYRPNL
-3004 NVVATSA
+3004 NVVATSN

-3020 LFAGYTDP
+3020 LFSGYTDP
-3028 SKGLYALTPTTT
+3028 SIGLYALVPTTT
-3040 ATDSNSINETDA
+3040 ATDSNGINETDA
-3052 SFAPLTPTD
+3052 SFAPLSPTN
-3061 NFAARWTGYIKIPS
+3061 NFAVRWTGYIKIPS

-3086 NGVRLYVDGTN
+3086 NGVRLYVDGTK
-3097 LIDNWTASVQRSI
+3097 LIDNWTASAQRTIDSDDQ
-3110 ESTAQNYTQGQ
+3110 TYTQGQ

-3131 TTGTSTAQL
+3131 TTGISTAQL
-3140 EWSYSGTGVTTVTN
+3140 QWSYSGTGVTTVTN
-3154 QVIPDSSFSQLSG
+3154 QVIPDSAFSQLSG
-3167 TIGLKLNES
+3167 TIGLRLNES

-3201 SDVTLSTTAT
+3201 TDVTLSTTAT
-3211 AVSASLSAIA
+3211 TVSASLSAFA
-3221 PEATVSSGATLT
+3221 PEASVSSGATLSLT
-3233 LPAAAGA
+3233 AAPAA

-3255 SDAAGLQTVLAT
+3255 SDAAGLQSVLAT
-3267 DSFSINEA
+3267 DTFSINEA
-3275 DSNGPGLTRYLAL
+3275 DSNGAGLTRYLAL

-3294 TVTVFLESAAT
+3294 TVTVYLESAAT

-3311 DGSSSQAQ
+3311 DGSNSQAQ

-3369 KPENNGK
+3369 KPESNGK
-3376 VFNIN
+3376 VFTIN
-3381 KVDMDVPA
+3381 KVDMDVPS
-3389 INTSAVSVATG
+3389 IITSAVSVATG

-3425 HPADGQFTV
+3425 NPADGQFTV

-3448 PTNWNIPQQVQV
+3448 PSNWNIPQQVQV

-3472 ISQLQLKSS
+3472 ISQLQFKSS

-3489 LTTSDVSVVITHNT
+3489 LTTPDVSVVITHNT
-3503 LPTVRLELVSLSE
+3503 LPTVRLELVELSE

-3528 LVSNAPVPSSWG
+3528 LVSNAPIPTSWG
-3540 STGLVVGYGVSN
+3540 STGLVVGYSVSN

-3559 DGNATESVS
+3559 DGTTTEPVL

-3600 FAVDGVDKTFQLNL
+3600 FTVDGVDKTFQLNL

-3622 DPSASSA
+3622 DPSASTA

-3634 DDDNAGIMIVQAGER
+3634 DDDVAGIMIVQAGER
-3649 TMAVEGAPASQFQ
+3649 TMAVERASASQFQ

-3672 VTLQLADIS
+3672 VTIQLSDIS
-3681 TVASGQSGTPI
+3681 TVAAGQSGTPI
-3692 SQLTINNPTLTFT
+3692 GQLTVNNPTLTFT

-3713 VVNVVANDDNRIEDG
+3713 VVNIVANDDNRIEDG
-3728 TGSRLNTGIHTGQ
+3728 TGTRLDTGIHTGQ
-3741 IQYTFT
+3741 IQYAFT
-3747 SNDTNYASAG
+3747 SNDSNYSSAG
-3757 KADNHFTKTRQDI
+3757 KAANHFTNTTQAI

-3786 QALTTLMDGLN
+3786 QALTALMDGLN
-3797 ALSLPMVGNLKGKVG
+3797 ALSLPMVGNLEGKVG
-3812 LGFNEFLDK
+3812 LGFNKFLDK
-3821 LIDSIRTT
+3821 LIDSIRTA

-3839 LLKDSIGVGI
+3839 LLRDSIGVDI
-3849 TVDMTMDTQGLAI
+3849 DVDMTMNSEGLAI
-3862 SFGIQDQY
+3862 TFGIEDQY
-3870 ALYSIPLAADFAIPA
+3870 DLYSIPLAADFGIPA
-3885 FGFQTKGAIDGT
+3885 FGFQTNGAIDGT
-3897 FNYAAV
+3897 FDYSAV
-3903 LKMGVDKQKGFYLD
+3903 LAMGVDITDGFYLD
-3917 TNNTTFTAN
+3917 TDNTTFTAN
-3926 YKTGLSDNFSLTGGL
+3926 YITGFSDDFSLTGGL
-3941 GYLQLDAVNKA
+3941 GYLQLDAVNKP
-3952 SPHTGSNG
+3952 SPHTDSNG
-3960 ASMAGLTGEKTGMD
+3960 DPVDGLTNESTGMN
-3974 ASFTLTLNS
+3974 ANFTLTLSS
-3983 PYTSNAASPFNV
+3983 PYEDNETRPFTDAS
-3995 ATKVDVSKLLSTN
+3995 KVDVPKLLSTD
-4008 FSNLF
+4008 FSDLF
-4013 QYSFSGNA
+4013 QYSFNGNA
-4021 ALSLGVTTSV
+4021 ALSLGVTTSA

-4055 KPDESTSAQAQASNI
+4055 KPDEPEQPNQQEEESNI
-4070 FFDNIKLDMG
+4070 FFDNIELDMG
-4080 SFVTGLIRPSIAAI
+4080 SFVTGFIRPSIAAI

-4110 DTYVFSKLGIASA
+4110 DTYVFSKLGIAGV
-4123 FDGNG
+4123 FDDNN

-4136 LARFTANLIARLNP
+4136 LAQFTANLIAKLSP
-4150 GNPKALQLVQSIDN
+4150 GNPKALELVQSIED
-4164 TIEFCDTLKGVID
+4164 TIAFCDTLKGVID
-4177 LMGELSSMSKDESY
+4177 LMGELNSMSKDESF

-4199 LPNFN
+4199 LPNFK

-4213 TNNKDVNNQSGTL
+4213 TSSKNVDNQAGTL

-4233 NAAKNKTGRGAKLS
+4233 AAASSKTGRGAKLS
-4247 QVFNNLKDLGFQ
+4247 KTFNDLKDLGFS

-4264 DPANIIKLLFGQ
+4264 NPANIIKLLFGQ
-4276 NVDLFTWQLPST
+4276 NVDLFTWQLPDT

-4331 RGGFNLKDSYQALD
+4331 RDGFKLQDSYKALD
-4345 GFYVATGRPQLT
+4345 GFYIATGSPQLT
-4357 FEALMEAGLGL
+4357 FEALMEAGLGV
-4368 GGNGIRVDMT
+4368 GGNGIRADIT

-4409 ANITNPLNLFQLTG
+4409 ANITTPLNLFQLTG
-4423 QIAAVLNAQAQIGI
+4423 QIAAVLNTTVQVGI
-4437 DAGTFTYWMTVWK
+4437 DAGAFTYWATVWR

-4518 TNHNGTIDSEEGML
+4518 TNHNGTIESGEGML

-4578 SEDAVKAKIQEFFL
+4578 SEDAVKAKIQDFFL

-4616 SSFFLTAEQKV
+4616 SSFFLTPEQKV

-4651 NVLPNLFPN
+4651 NVLPNIFPN

-4696 TFNTIYSAIADGM
+4696 SFNTIYSAIADGM

-4745 AIANAYEGRAFFDKV
+4745 AIAKAYEGRAFFDKV

-4817 VKMNDTMIDFKA
+4817 VTMNDTMIDFKA
-4829 FLNPGSSRT
+4829 ILNPGTSRT

-4854 LDPDKTGIQK
+4854 LDPDKTGVQK
-4864 SNKQLSYFIIDDL
+4864 SNKQLSYFIIDDVTGL
-4877 TGIKTPFLYDPVEG
+4877 TTSFLYDPVEE

-4902 GMANFVHLHYMDGKL
+4902 GMANFVHLHYVDGKL
-4917 GDMDGVKDGTISDP
+4917 GDMDAVQGTISDP

-4984 LNSGDDPNSVS
+4984 LNSADDPNSVS

-5048 AAGKTNL
+5048 AVGKTNL
-5055 AALGSQFQFLTW
+5055 ASLGSQFQFLTW

-5077 LNSNSGLSIEL
+5077 LTSNSGLSIEL
-5088 NLNNSA
+5088 NLNKSA

-5116 ADNVLTGSL
+5116 ADNLLTGSL
-5125 SYNREASFNSSVGF
+5125 SYNREASFNSTVGF
-5139 YKVLD
+5139 YHVLD
-5144 RNGSLFDAV
+5144 RNGSLYDSL
-5153 TGRSLDPTALQ
+5153 TNRTLDPTALL
-5164 AADQARYRELA
+5164 ASDQARYRELA
-5175 LSDAN
+5175 LSEAN
-5180 KTSALDGI
+5180 RASALDGI
-5188 ATTNGQLVQKDFSV
+5188 ATTNRQLVQKEFSV
-5202 AGGAFYAPFAIVS
+5202 AGGAYYAPFAIVA

-5229 DGINHFKMMGANVF
+5229 DGVNHFKMMGANIF
-5243 GLEDMVG
+5243 GLEDIHG
-5250 GGDRDYNDLLVGID
+5250 GGDRDYNDLLVGIN
-5264 FKNYVTV
+5264 FKSYVLF

>member
-46 SAGEN
+46 SQGEN
-51 EFIQQRSNNNAAIA
+51 DFIQQNSNNNAAIA

-115 GSQGADALQMW
+115 GSQGADALQIW

-178 TANKF
+178 TADKF
-183 VPSDYYDVRNTDGN
+183 VASDYYDVRNTDGN
-197 TNALISIPL
+197 TNALINIPI

-246 QINDSIWESTKD
+246 QINDSVWESTKD
-258 VTITINDNDVNNDT
+258 VTVTISDNDTNNDT
-272 YAIAQGATTF
+272 YSIAAGATTF
-282 QRAIIS
+282 QRAILS

-302 SIYFPYNDASVSLDS
+302 SIYFPYNDSSVSLDS

-328 INKNFDGFTAEG
+328 INKNSSGFEAEG
-340 LIDNFAVRWQGYVK
+340 LVDNFAVRWQGYVK
-354 IETTGQYI
+354 IQTTGQYV
-362 FTARGDDGLR
+362 FTARGDDGMR

-381 NQWQVQGATSYSSSQ
+381 NQWQVQGATSYNSAP

-423 WTRPNPNGGAA
+423 WTRPNPNGGTA

-463 ADTIAQ
+463 ADTIAP
-469 GFTIYSNKNITN
+469 GFTIYSNKNISTS
-481 TLDVKVAAA
+481 LDLKVAAG
-490 STGGASYSSQ
+490 STGGANYSSQ
-500 SAQMATFNN
+500 SSQMATFNN
-509 ASRNALQLNGSTY
+509 ASKNALQLNGSTY

-533 SAGTI
+533 SAGTV
-538 EAWIKTSGAGSGDR
+538 EAWIKTSDAGSGDR
-552 AILTKVGNFE
+552 NIFSKTQDFE
-562 LKLVDNKLA
+562 LKLVNNKLTLY
-571 IHNFGTNATTVIQ
+571 NFSGGVQTVIQ

-595 HVALAFGSSTASV
+595 HVALAFGSGSANV
-608 YVDGKQVGSNSYT
+608 YVDGKQVGTNNYS
-621 YSSPSP
+621 YSSPNP
-627 AANNVTI
+627 GGYNLTI
-634 GGWSNYSQP
+634 GGWNGYSQP

-656 KLTGDEIKNYNTYPL
+656 KLTGDEIKTYNTYPL
-671 DQGNLPAGLVA
+671 DQGNLPSGLVA
-682 YFPMDEGSGSTV
+682 YFPLDEGSGSTV

-702 NASIIGTANWAG
+702 NATIVGTPIWAG
-714 AVQASANNQGFAQLG
+714 PVQASANNQGFAQLG

-738 YMVFA
+738 YMLFA
-743 NQNDANNKANP
+743 NQTDANNKNNP

-777 LNGSNQYAT
+777 LNGTNQYAT
-786 LPQQSLGGP
+786 LPQQSFGGP
-795 LTIESWVKLNSY
+795 LTIESWVKINSY
-807 SDWSR
+807 TNWSR

-820 GNNNIMIGF
+820 GQHNIFLGQFESSGKLTFQVFDGSGNEMIKLISSTQMALNEWTHVAATIDGQRNV
-829 KENTGTLFF
+829 KLYINGAVVDTGV
-838 QGIDASGATYIH
+838 
-850 ITTSVQPP
+850 TS
-858 LNQWNHIAASIDSN
+858 S
-872 RNTTLYLNGVAIGS
+872 
-886 AVASALPPVATRS
+886 LPPIMQRS
-899 NNYVGRSNWPGDAY
+899 NNYVGRSNWGSDAY
-913 LNGSIDELRI
+913 FNGSIDELRI
-923 YNTARTADTISND
+923 YNTARTADTIRND
-936 RYNTVNPSDS
+936 RYNTVNPGDS
-946 SLVYAYSFNSASG
+946 TLVYAYSFNSSSS

-970 SASLLNG
+970 GASLLNG
-977 ASIGSSAALDGS
+977 ASIGSSAAVDGS

-1008 EKIQLELIDNAYGI
+1008 QQIQLDLVDNAYGN
-1022 TTDGYTVVG
+1022 TADGYTVVG
-1031 SPNSLTISDSAPVV
+1031 SPNSLTINDSAPVV
-1045 SILSTVDPTEGSLG
+1045 SILSKVDPTEGSLG

-1065 DKPVTSAAGL
+1065 DKPVTSAAGI
-1075 KLKYTLSGN
+1075 KVKYTLSGN
-1084 ATAGQDYLY
+1084 ASAGQDYLY
-1093 PTARLNTDPNSAN
+1093 PTARLSTDPNSSN
-1106 YQAQNIV
+1106 YTAQNIV
-1113 YFAKGS
+1113 YFRAGS

-1138 SIQLTLVDNIETN
+1138 TIQLTLVDNVETN
-1151 SDSNPFSYTGYS
+1151 SNNFTYTGYS
-1163 IAANASQTTL
+1163 VAANASQTTL

-1195 AALRFNGSSDRLR
+1195 AALRFNGTSDRLR

-1221 LVFRTTSANG
+1221 IVFRTSSANG

-1256 KLGASSLLST
+1256 KLGANSQLST
-1266 TAGNY
+1266 TARNY
-1271 ADGNWHRVL
+1271 ADNNWHRVL

-1302 VQTSA
+1302 AQTSA
-1307 SGGPFSSSFVGYNGN
+1307 SGGPFTSSFVGYNGN
-1322 GGSAGSYFNG
+1322 GGSASSYFNG

-1424 TATNASVASGAS
+1424 TATNATVASGAS
-1436 LTFTPSTWDTAQTV
+1436 LTFTSSNWDTAQTV

-1473 YIRSS
+1473 YNRSS

-1518 GPTKGD
+1518 GPTKAD
-1524 KSGFEI
+1524 KSGFDI
-1530 VFTDPVPTGGGELL
+1530 VFTDPVATGGGELL
-1544 FTLNQGLSG
+1544 FTLNQGLTG

-1559 DSKEFGANLSGGIL
+1559 DSKEIGAILSGGIL

-1595 IEAWVNVKQFTNW
+1595 IEAWVNVKQYTNW
-1608 ARIVDLGNG
+1608 ARIIDLGNG
-1617 DSNSNIILGFE
+1617 VSNNNIILGFE
-1628 TTTGK
+1628 TTTCK
-1633 PMFQLQNGT
+1633 PMLQLQNET

-1652 VALQLGQWAHVA
+1652 VALQLGQWTHVA

-1678 GVSAGTGTATA
+1678 GVSVGTGTATA

-1702 KSNNIND
+1702 KSNNSND
-1709 SGFNGLISDL
+1709 AGFNGLISDL

-1757 SSLTGPSNEA
+1757 SSLSGSSNGA
-1767 PVLFPGATLI
+1767 PVLYSGATLI

-1794 FSGANNQSLDLPNKT
+1794 FGGANNQSLDLPNKT

-1828 GTIVDIG
+1828 GTIADIG
-1835 SGGSGA
+1835 SGS

-1862 NGSTKILELKANTSY
+1862 NGSTKILELKSTTSY

-1903 AVGSAT
+1903 AVASAT

-1916 LLRNKTRI
+1916 LLRSKTRI
-1924 GNTVVSSAPINGSL
+1924 GNTVVSSAPLNGSL

-1976 YALNNSRNN
+1976 YALNNSTNS
-1985 RFSSTSPGEVL
+1985 RFSSTSTGEVL

-2005 TYGILLDA
+2005 TYGIMLDA

-2021 LTSVDNNIAQGNR
+2021 LTAVDNSIAQGNR

-2040 LPSAGYGI
+2040 LPSADYGI

-2063 AGLDLAVLVNDQA
+2063 AGLELAVLVNDQA

-2120 ATVLVQIPASTS
+2120 ATVLVQIPTSTS

-2186 SSDTTYQSV
+2186 SSDTTYQSF

-2209 SISSGLAAQPDS
+2209 AISSGLAAQPDS

-2237 ELGSLELDGSSTG
+2237 ELGSLVLDGSNTG
-2250 YATLPQKSI
+2250 YATLPSKSI
-2259 GGPLTFETWVNL
+2259 GGALTIEAWVNV

-2278 RILDLGNGPGNNNIM
+2278 RIIDFGNGAGIHNIV
-2293 LGLTGDTG
+2293 LGQLETTGK
-2301 NLFFQVID
+2301 LFFHVYD
-2309 GSGVTTVHINPS
+2309 GSGNRLVNLEPTTQIA
-2321 VQPPLNQWNHIAAT
+2321 LNEWTHVAAT
-2335 IDSNRNAT
+2335 IDDQKNVK
-2343 LYLNGAVIGS
+2343 LYMNGAVIGT
-2353 AVATALPPVTT
+2353 AVASSLPVTLQ
-2364 RSNNYIGRSNWQA
+2364 RSNNYVGRSNWGGDNA
-2377 DANLNGSIQDLR
+2377 YLNGSIADLR
-2389 LYSASRTQSQIIAD
+2389 LYSGARTAEQINTDRYSAVNASD
-2403 SQSTVNPADATLTY
+2403 SSLTY
-2417 AYRFN
+2417 AYAFN
-2422 GNTNSSRSGDPATTQ
+2422 GTATSSRSGDSAATQ
-2437 FSGASLRGE
+2437 FSGASLVG
-2446 GSSGLNFNGSTAQYA
+2446 GGAMGLNFDGSTSKYG
-2461 SLTPKSLGGPLTMEA
+2461 SLVSKSLGGVLTIEA
-2476 WVNVKQYTN
+2476 WVNIKQYT
-2485 YPSIIDLGNGVG
+2485 YWARIVDLGNGAG
-2497 VNQIML
+2497 NSNIIL
-2503 WLNEATGKPRFL
+2503 GFETTTGKPMLQLQDGAGSYL
-2515 IQDAAGNNVLDVI
+2515 IDLKTN
-2528 ASVPLQLNQWA
+2528 VPLQLGQWT
-2539 HVAATIDSN
+2539 HVAATIDAN
-2548 KLATIYVNGVS
+2548 KLATIYINGVS
-2559 VATGTASALPET
+2559 VGTGTATALPAT
-2571 LSRSSNLIGK
+2571 LSRTSNLIGK
-2581 ASRSWHDGFN
+2581 SNNSNDAGFN
-2591 GTIRDVRVYSG
+2591 GTIRDLRIYSAVRS
-2602 ARTVEQI
+2602 VEQI
-2609 NADRF
+2609 NSDRF
-2614 SAISADDS
+2614 NAISADDS

-2665 LKQARSTDTPVY
+2665 LKQARSTDTQVY

-2683 SKERIGSDLIINEFS
+2683 SKERIGSDLIINESS
-2698 RSTAR
+2698 RSTSK

-2714 QQTASDQLQASSFS
+2714 QQTSSDQLQASSFS

-2740 YASTYASASSPLR
+2740 YTSTYANASSPLK

-2761 VYIPTDGYYAF
+2761 VYIPTDGYYVF
-2772 KSKSDSGV
+2772 KSKSDSGI

-2786 QLLIDRWNNVATSA
+2786 QLLIDHWHNVTTSA
-2800 TNPTTTYIADSLYL
+2800 TNPSTTYIADSLYL
-2814 TGGTYVPIAYDY
+2814 TGGTYVPIVYDY

-2833 TNTSIAQLWW
+2833 ANTSIAQLWW

-2848 AGVGTTEELIPANH
+2848 AGVGTTDELIPANH

-2914 YTQTGSQTTIKLK
+2914 YTQTGGQTTIKLK

-2939 SGTTLDFRVDDG
+2939 SGTVLDFRVDDG
-2951 QSGGS
+2951 QSVGS

-2983 ANAFTT
+2983 TNAFTT
-2989 SMAAAYRPVTYRPNL
+2989 TMAAAYRPVTYRPNL

-3028 SKGLYALTPTTT
+3028 SKGLYALVPTTT
-3040 ATDSNSINETDA
+3040 ATDSNGINETDA
-3052 SFAPLTPTD
+3052 SFAPLSPTD

-3140 EWSYSGTGVTTVTN
+3140 QWSYSGTGVTTVTN
-3154 QVIPDSSFSQLSG
+3154 QVIPDSAFSQLSG

-3221 PEATVSSGATLT
+3221 PEATVSSGATLS

-3288 TTQPTK
+3288 KTQPTK

-3319 KRIPLTFTPS
+3319 KRIPLTFTAS

-3356 ATATSDDLFYNSL
+3356 ATATSDDSFYNSL
-3369 KPENNGK
+3369 KPESNGK
-3376 VFNIN
+3376 VFTIN

-3389 INTSAVSVATG
+3389 IVTSAVSVATG
-3400 EGSNSNGSF
+3400 QGSNSNGSF

-3472 ISQLQLKSS
+3472 ISQQQLKSS

-3489 LTTSDVSVVITHNT
+3489 LTTADVSVVITHNT

-3614 QAGSGYTL
+3614 QAGSGYYL
-3622 DPSASSA
+3622 DPSASTA

-3634 DDDNAGIMIVQAGER
+3634 DDDVAGIMIVQAGER
-3649 TMAVEGAPASQFQ
+3649 TMAVEGATASQFQ
-3662 VCLLSQPTST
+3662 VCLLSQPSST
-3672 VTLQLADIS
+3672 VTVSLADIS
-3681 TVASGQSGTPI
+3681 TAASGQSGTPI

-3741 IQYTFT
+3741 IQYSFT

-3786 QALTTLMDGLN
+3786 QALTSLMDGLN

-4055 KPDESTSAQAQASNI
+4055 KPDESTSAQAQSSNI

-4578 SEDAVKAKIQEFFL
+4578 SEEAVKSKIQHFFL

-4616 SSFFLTAEQKV
+4616 SSFLLTPEQKITAE
-4627 TAKNAYMAHIKLH
+4627 NAYIAHIKLH
-4640 LASYYLETLGE
+4640 LASFYLEVLGE
-4651 NVLPNLFPN
+4651 NVLPNIFPN
-4660 DLPNKLRLNKE
+4660 DLPNKLKLNKE
-4671 LYSQIIAYIEATDAQ
+4671 LYSQIITYIEASDAQ
-4686 DPTGSKLTIS
+4686 DPTGSNLSIS
-4696 TFNTIYSAIADGM
+4696 TVNGIFPAIADGM

-4719 QRSIATVKSLLT
+4719 QRSIATVKSLLA
-4731 NIASRSEL
+4731 NISSRSTL

-4745 AIANAYEGRAFFDKV
+4745 IIAKAYEGKEFFNKI
-4760 NEVKAAIFDGILSE
+4760 NEIKTKIFNGITSE
-4774 MTSAINLYQ
+4774 MASAVDFYQ
-4783 ASPAIPMLANGAKF
+4783 SVPGTPTMSNGARI
-4797 DPTNPISFKKKSTL
+4797 DPSNPISFKPSNAIKP
-4811 LATDPL
+4811 DPTITKTN
-4817 VKMNDTMIDFKA
+4817 VKLNDTMIDFTAILDGIGK
-4829 FLNPGSSRT
+4829 RT
-4838 SLGFDL
+4838 SLGLNL
-4844 KAVGGSLLSE
+4844 KVVGGSLLSK
-4854 LDPDKTGIQK
+4854 LDPNRTGIQDPDK
-4864 SNKQLSYFIIDDL
+4864 QLAYFAIDAAGN
-4877 TGIKTPFLYDPVEG
+4877 TTPFTYSPNND

-4897 DLTGS
+4897 DLNGF
-4902 GMANFVHLHYMDGKL
+4902 GMADFVHLSYVDGGP
-4917 GDMDGVKDGTISDP
+4917 GDMDGVKDGKISDP

-4941 TLHLVNPNTLQI
+4941 SLHPLGTKALQI
-4953 GDISI
+4953 GDLSI
-4958 TVDTALFVSLTL
+4958 NVPTALFISLTL
-4970 KSNSADLNEIGYLV
+4970 KSNSSDLNHVGYLV
-4984 LNSGDDPNSVS
+4984 LNQGEDPSAVT
-4995 LADLL
+4995 LGDLL
-5000 SKGQILFSSL
+5000 KKGQTLFSSL
-5010 ATASNLSLGSTL
+5010 GKTSSLPMGDTL
-5022 LSRDLQITNNQKILC
+5022 LKRNIQLTNNQKLLC
-5037 FETKGTTLQQL
+5037 FETKGTTLQDL
-5048 AAGKTNL
+5048 ASGKSNL
-5055 AALGSQFQFLTW
+5055 AELGSQFKFLTW
-5067 SAQEGSKTAS
+5067 NAQEGSKTAN
-5077 LNSNSGLSIEL
+5077 LNSDSGLSIEL

-5104 QSFAPVLNTTAL
+5104 QSFSPVLNTTAL
-5116 ADNVLTGSL
+5116 AGDKLTGVLT
-5125 SYNREASFNSSVGF
+5125 YNREANYDSTVGF
-5139 YKVLD
+5139 YQVLD
-5144 RNGSLFDAV
+5144 QNGSLFDSI
-5153 TGRSLDPTALQ
+5153 TGRTLDPTALQ
-5164 AADQARYRELA
+5164 ATDQTRYRELA
-5175 LSDAN
+5175 LSSAN
-5180 KTSALDGI
+5180 RATSLAGI
-5188 ATTNGQLVQKDFSV
+5188 ATINGQLAQKDFSLT
-5202 AGGAFYAPFAIVS
+5202 AGSFYAPFAVVAN
-5215 STQQTYFAFAAANT
+5215 TEQTYFAFAAVNT
-5229 DGINHFKMMGANVF
+5229 DGVNHFKMMGANVF
-5243 GLEDMVG
+5243 GLEDLHG

-5264 FKNYVTV
+5264 FKNYVPI